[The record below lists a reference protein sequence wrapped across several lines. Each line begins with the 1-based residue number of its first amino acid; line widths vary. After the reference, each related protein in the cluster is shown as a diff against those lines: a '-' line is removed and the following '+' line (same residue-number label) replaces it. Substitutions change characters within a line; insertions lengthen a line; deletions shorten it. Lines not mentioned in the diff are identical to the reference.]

1 MAVLSVHNLGM
12 SFSERVLFSQVCFD
26 IEAQDKVGFIGVNGV
41 GKTTLFKILCGKTG
55 QTEGDFFTSKNL
67 KIGYMEQHA
76 CSNSEN
82 TVYNELLSVF
92 SHLIRL
98 EEEIDRLNLDLEMG
112 RNDENTILRHTEL
125 MDEFTA
131 KDGLVYKSRTASALT
146 GLGFKPEDFS
156 MPVKKLSGG
165 QRSKLSLAKL
175 LLSGSDIILLDEPTN
190 HLDINSVGWLE
201 GFIRDFKGA
210 AIIISHDRYFLDR
223 VTNKTMEL
231 EHEKLRMYKGNY
243 SEFIRKKEEA
253 KKAAENKYKKDMA
266 EIKRIEGI
274 IEQQKR
280 WNREKNIKTAES
292 KQKEIDR
299 IKENLVEP
307 DSQLDDIRFR
317 FEPKTESGNDVLMC
331 ENISKSFGEKLI
343 FRNVNMH
350 IRKGEKVF
358 VVGSNGCGKTTLFRI
373 ITGAV
378 EHDSGEIDFGSK
390 VETEYFDQMQENLN
404 MEKTAIDEIWDEYPR
419 MTQTQVRTSLG
430 AFLFKGDEVFKPINQ
445 MSGGERARVSLL
457 KLMLGGGNF
466 LLLDEPTNHLD
477 TTSREALEESLKS
490 YEGTMLIISH
500 DRYFINKLADRILE
514 LNVDGMTEYLGNYDY
529 YAEKK
534 AAVSDSSKAG
544 SADREVK
551 KSAGANDYK
560 MKKEL
565 QAQERKRKAMLKK
578 TEEEIE
584 TLETEMEE
592 TNKLLSDPSVTSDY
606 QRLIELSEK
615 LEEMKIKQEQLYEKW
630 EELSG

>member
-1 MAVLSVHNLGM
+1 MAVLSVHNLEM
-12 SFSERVLFSQVCFD
+12 SFSERVLFSQVSFD
-26 IEAQDKVGFIGVNGV
+26 IEASDKVGFIGVNGV
-41 GKTTLFKILCGKTG
+41 GKTTLFKILCGKMEQTG
-55 QTEGDFFTSKNL
+55 GDFFTSKNL

-92 SHLIRL
+92 PHLIRM

-112 RNDENTILRHTEL
+112 RSDEKTIMRQTEL
-125 MDEFTA
+125 MEQFTA
-131 KDGLVYKSRTASALT
+131 MDGLVYKSRTASALT
-146 GLGFKPEDFS
+146 GLGFKQEDFN

-201 GFIRDFKGA
+201 SFIRDFKGA
-210 AIIISHDRYFLDR
+210 AIIISHDRYFLDT

-231 EHEKLRMYKGNY
+231 EHEKLQMYKGNY
-243 SEFIRKKEEA
+243 TEFIRKKEEA

-299 IKENLVEP
+299 IKENLVVPESELENIKFKFQP
-307 DSQLDDIRFR
+307 N
-317 FEPKTESGNDVLMC
+317 TESGNDVLMC
-331 ENISKSFGEKLI
+331 EGVSKTFGEKKI
-343 FRNVNMH
+343 FENVNMH

-358 VVGSNGCGKTTLFRI
+358 IVGSNGCGKTTLFRI
-373 ITGAV
+373 IMGTVPA
-378 EHDSGEIDFGSK
+378 DRGEIDFGAK

-404 MEKTAIDEIWDEYPR
+404 MEKTAMDEIWDEYPK

-514 LNVDGMTEYLGNYDY
+514 LKPEGMTEYLGNYDY
-529 YAEKK
+529 YMEKRLEK
-534 AAVSDSSKAG
+534 SGQDNGKTQT
-544 SADREVK
+544 ETK
-551 KSAGANDYK
+551 KSAGAMDYK
-560 MKKEL
+560 MKKEM
-565 QAQERKRKAMLKK
+565 QAQERKRRSMLKK
-578 TEEEIE
+578 TEQEIE
-584 TLETEMEE
+584 ETELEMEKVNE
-592 TNKLLSDPSVTSDY
+592 QLADPQVTSDY
-606 QRLIELSEK
+606 QKLIELSGK
-615 LEEMKIKQEQLYEKW
+615 LEELKAKQEQLYEQW
-630 EELSG
+630 AELSD

>member
-1 MAVLSVHNLGM
+1 MAVLSVHNLEM
-12 SFSERVLFSQVCFD
+12 SFSERVLFSQVSFD
-26 IEAQDKVGFIGVNGV
+26 IEASDKVGFIGVNGV
-41 GKTTLFKILCGKTG
+41 GKTTLFKILCGKMEQTG
-55 QTEGDFFTSKNL
+55 GDFFTSKNL

-92 SHLIRL
+92 PHLIKM

-112 RNDENTILRHTEL
+112 RSDEKTIMRQTEL
-125 MDEFTA
+125 MEQFTA
-131 KDGLVYKSRTASALT
+131 MDGLVYKSRTASALT
-146 GLGFKPEDFS
+146 GLGFKQEDFN

-190 HLDINSVGWLE
+190 HLDINSVSWLE
-201 GFIRDFKGA
+201 SFIRDFKGA
-210 AIIISHDRYFLDR
+210 VIIISHDRYFLDT

-231 EHEKLRMYKGNY
+231 EHEKLQMYKGNY
-243 SEFIRKKEEA
+243 TEFIRKKEEA

-274 IEQQKR
+274 IEQQRR

-299 IKENLVEP
+299 IKENLVVPESELENIKFKFQP
-307 DSQLDDIRFR
+307 N
-317 FEPKTESGNDVLMC
+317 TESGNDVLMC
-331 ENISKSFGEKLI
+331 EGVSKTFGEKKI
-343 FRNVNMH
+343 FENVNMH

-358 VVGSNGCGKTTLFRI
+358 IVGSNGCGKTTLFRI
-373 ITGAV
+373 IMGTVPA
-378 EHDSGEIDFGSK
+378 DRGEIDFGAK

-404 MEKTAIDEIWDEYPR
+404 MEKTAMDEIWDEYPK

-430 AFLFKGDEVFKPINQ
+430 AFLFKDDEVFKPINQ

-514 LNVDGMTEYLGNYDY
+514 LKPEGMTEYLGNYDY
-529 YAEKK
+529 YMEKRLEK
-534 AAVSDSSKAG
+534 SG
-544 SADREVK
+544 QDRGKTQTETK
-551 KSAGANDYK
+551 KSAGAIDYK
-560 MKKEL
+560 MKKEM
-565 QAQERKRKAMLKK
+565 QAQERKRRSMLKK
-578 TEEEIE
+578 TEQEIE
-584 TLETEMEE
+584 ETELEMEKVNE
-592 TNKLLSDPSVTSDY
+592 QLADPQVTSDY
-606 QRLIELSEK
+606 QKLIELSGK
-615 LEEMKIKQEQLYEKW
+615 LEELKTKQEQLYEQW
-630 EELSG
+630 AELSD

>member
-1 MAVLSVHNLGM
+1 MAVLSVHNLEM
-12 SFSERVLFSQVCFD
+12 SFSERVLFSQVSFD
-26 IEAQDKVGFIGVNGV
+26 IESSDKVGFIGVNGV
-41 GKTTLFKILCGKTG
+41 GKTTLFKILCGKMEQTG
-55 QTEGDFFTSKNL
+55 GDFFTSKNL

-92 SHLIRL
+92 PHLIKM

-112 RNDENTILRHTEL
+112 RSDEKTIMRQTEL
-125 MDEFTA
+125 MEQFTA
-131 KDGLVYKSRTASALT
+131 MDGLVYKSRTASALT
-146 GLGFKPEDFS
+146 GLGFKQEDFN

-190 HLDINSVGWLE
+190 HLDINSVSWLE
-201 GFIRDFKGA
+201 SFIRDFKGA
-210 AIIISHDRYFLDR
+210 AIIISHDRYFLDT

-231 EHEKLRMYKGNY
+231 EHEKLQMYKGNY
-243 SEFIRKKEEA
+243 TEFIRKKEEA

-299 IKENLVEP
+299 IKENLVVPE
-307 DSQLDDIRFR
+307 SELENIRFK
-317 FEPKTESGNDVLMC
+317 FQPNKESGNDVLMC
-331 ENISKSFGEKLI
+331 EGVSKTFGEKKI
-343 FRNVNMH
+343 FENVNMH

-358 VVGSNGCGKTTLFRI
+358 IVGSNGCGKTTLFRI
-373 ITGAV
+373 IMGTVPA
-378 EHDSGEIDFGSK
+378 DRGEIDFGAK

-404 MEKTAIDEIWDEYPR
+404 MEKTAMDEIWDEYPK

-430 AFLFKGDEVFKPINQ
+430 AFLFKDDEVFKPINQ

-514 LNVDGMTEYLGNYDY
+514 LKPEGMTEYLGNYDY
-529 YAEKK
+529 YMEKRLEK
-534 AAVSDSSKAG
+534 SG
-544 SADREVK
+544 QDRGKTQTETK
-551 KSAGANDYK
+551 KSAGAIDYK
-560 MKKEL
+560 MKKEM
-565 QAQERKRKAMLKK
+565 QAQERKRRSMLKK
-578 TEEEIE
+578 TEQEIE
-584 TLETEMEE
+584 ETELEMEKVNE
-592 TNKLLSDPSVTSDY
+592 QLADPQVTSDY
-606 QRLIELSEK
+606 QKLIELSGK
-615 LEEMKIKQEQLYEKW
+615 LEELKTKQEQLYEQW
-630 EELSG
+630 AELSD

>member
-1 MAVLSVHNLGM
+1 MAVLSVHNLEM
-12 SFSERVLFSQVCFD
+12 SFSERVLFSQVSFD
-26 IEAQDKVGFIGVNGV
+26 IEASDKVGFIGVNGV
-41 GKTTLFKILCGKTG
+41 GKTTLFKILCGKMEQTG
-55 QTEGDFFTSKNL
+55 GDFFTSKNL

-92 SHLIRL
+92 PHLIKM

-112 RNDENTILRHTEL
+112 RSDEKTIMRQTEL
-125 MDEFTA
+125 MEQFTA
-131 KDGLVYKSRTASALT
+131 MDGLVYKSRTASALT
-146 GLGFKPEDFS
+146 GLGFKQEDFN

-190 HLDINSVGWLE
+190 HLDINSVSWLE
-201 GFIRDFKGA
+201 SFIRDFKGA
-210 AIIISHDRYFLDR
+210 VIIISHDRYFLDT

-231 EHEKLRMYKGNY
+231 EHEKLQMYKGNY
-243 SEFIRKKEEA
+243 TEFIRKKEEA

-274 IEQQKR
+274 IEQQRR

-299 IKENLVEP
+299 IKENLVVPESELENIKFKFQP
-307 DSQLDDIRFR
+307 N
-317 FEPKTESGNDVLMC
+317 KESGNDVLMC
-331 ENISKSFGEKLI
+331 EGVSKTFGEKKI
-343 FRNVNMH
+343 FENVNMH

-358 VVGSNGCGKTTLFRI
+358 IVGSNGCGKTTLFRI
-373 ITGAV
+373 IMGTVPA
-378 EHDSGEIDFGSK
+378 DRGEIDFGAK

-404 MEKTAIDEIWDEYPR
+404 MEKTAMDEIWDEYPK

-430 AFLFKGDEVFKPINQ
+430 AFLFKDDEVFKPINQ

-514 LNVDGMTEYLGNYDY
+514 LKPEGMTEYLGNYDY
-529 YAEKK
+529 YMEKRLEK
-534 AAVSDSSKAG
+534 SG
-544 SADREVK
+544 QDRGKTQTETK
-551 KSAGANDYK
+551 KSAGAIDYK
-560 MKKEL
+560 MKKEM
-565 QAQERKRKAMLKK
+565 QAQERKRRSMLKK
-578 TEEEIE
+578 TEQEIE
-584 TLETEMEE
+584 ETELEMEKVNE
-592 TNKLLSDPSVTSDY
+592 QLADPQVTSDY
-606 QRLIELSEK
+606 QKLIELSGK
-615 LEEMKIKQEQLYEKW
+615 LEELKTKQEQLYEQW
-630 EELSG
+630 AELSD

>member
-1 MAVLSVHNLGM
+1 MAVLSVHNLEM
-12 SFSERVLFSQVCFD
+12 SFSERVLFSQVSFD
-26 IEAQDKVGFIGVNGV
+26 IEASDKVGFIGVNGV
-41 GKTTLFKILCGKTG
+41 GKTTLFKILCGKMEQTG
-55 QTEGDFFTSKNL
+55 GDFFTSKNL

-92 SHLIRL
+92 PHLIKM

-112 RNDENTILRHTEL
+112 RSDEKTIMRQTEL
-125 MDEFTA
+125 MEQFTA
-131 KDGLVYKSRTASALT
+131 MDGLVYKSRTASALT
-146 GLGFKPEDFS
+146 GLGFKQEDFN

-190 HLDINSVGWLE
+190 HLDINSVSWLE
-201 GFIRDFKGA
+201 SFIRDFKGA
-210 AIIISHDRYFLDR
+210 VIIISHDRYFLDT

-231 EHEKLRMYKGNY
+231 EHEKLQMYKGNY
-243 SEFIRKKEEA
+243 TEFIRKKEEA

-274 IEQQKR
+274 IEQQRR

-299 IKENLVEP
+299 IKENLVVPESELENIKFKFQP
-307 DSQLDDIRFR
+307 N
-317 FEPKTESGNDVLMC
+317 KESGNDVLMC
-331 ENISKSFGEKLI
+331 EGVSKTFGEKKI
-343 FRNVNMH
+343 FENVNMH

-358 VVGSNGCGKTTLFRI
+358 IVGSNGCGKTTLFRI
-373 ITGAV
+373 IMGTVPA
-378 EHDSGEIDFGSK
+378 DRGEIDFGAK

-404 MEKTAIDEIWDEYPR
+404 MEKTAMDEIWDEYPK

-514 LNVDGMTEYLGNYDY
+514 LKPEGMTEYLGNYDY
-529 YAEKK
+529 YMEKRLEK
-534 AAVSDSSKAG
+534 SG
-544 SADREVK
+544 QDRGKTQTETK
-551 KSAGANDYK
+551 KSAGAIDYK
-560 MKKEL
+560 MKKEM
-565 QAQERKRKAMLKK
+565 QAQERKRRSMLKK
-578 TEEEIE
+578 TEQEIE
-584 TLETEMEE
+584 ETELEMEKVNE
-592 TNKLLSDPSVTSDY
+592 QLADPQVTSDY
-606 QRLIELSEK
+606 QKLIELSGK
-615 LEEMKIKQEQLYEKW
+615 LEELKTKQEQLYEQW
-630 EELSG
+630 AELSD

>member
-1 MAVLSVHNLGM
+1 MAVLSVHNLEM
-12 SFSERVLFSQVCFD
+12 SFSERVLFSQVSFD
-26 IEAQDKVGFIGVNGV
+26 IESSDKVGFIGVNGV
-41 GKTTLFKILCGKTG
+41 GKTTLFKILCGKMEQTG
-55 QTEGDFFTSKNL
+55 GDFFTSKNL

-92 SHLIRL
+92 PHLIKM

-112 RNDENTILRHTEL
+112 RSDEKTIMRQTEL
-125 MDEFTA
+125 MEQFTA
-131 KDGLVYKSRTASALT
+131 MDGLVYKSRTASALT
-146 GLGFKPEDFS
+146 GLGFKQEDFN

-190 HLDINSVGWLE
+190 HLDINSVSWLE
-201 GFIRDFKGA
+201 SFIRDFKGA
-210 AIIISHDRYFLDR
+210 VIIISHDRYFLDT

-231 EHEKLRMYKGNY
+231 EHEKLQMYKGNY
-243 SEFIRKKEEA
+243 TEFIRKKEEA

-274 IEQQKR
+274 IEQQRR

-299 IKENLVEP
+299 IKENLVVPESELENIKFKFQP
-307 DSQLDDIRFR
+307 N
-317 FEPKTESGNDVLMC
+317 TESGNDVLMC
-331 ENISKSFGEKLI
+331 EGVSKTFGEKKI
-343 FRNVNMH
+343 FENVNMH

-358 VVGSNGCGKTTLFRI
+358 IVGSNGCGKTTLFRI
-373 ITGAV
+373 IMGTVPA
-378 EHDSGEIDFGSK
+378 DRGEIDFGAK

-404 MEKTAIDEIWDEYPR
+404 MEKTAMDEIWDEYPK

-430 AFLFKGDEVFKPINQ
+430 AFLFKDDEVFKPINQ

-514 LNVDGMTEYLGNYDY
+514 LKPEGMTEYLGNYDY
-529 YAEKK
+529 YMEKRLEK
-534 AAVSDSSKAG
+534 SG
-544 SADREVK
+544 QDRGKTQTETK
-551 KSAGANDYK
+551 KSAGAIDYK
-560 MKKEL
+560 MKKEM
-565 QAQERKRKAMLKK
+565 QAQERKRRSMLKK
-578 TEEEIE
+578 TEQEIE
-584 TLETEMEE
+584 ETELEMEKVNE
-592 TNKLLSDPSVTSDY
+592 QLADTQVTSDY
-606 QRLIELSEK
+606 QKLIELSGK
-615 LEEMKIKQEQLYEKW
+615 LEELKTKQEQLYEQW
-630 EELSG
+630 AELSD

>member
-1 MAVLSVHNLGM
+1 MAVLSVHNLEM
-12 SFSERVLFSQVCFD
+12 SFSERVLFSRVSFD
-26 IEAQDKVGFIGVNGV
+26 IESSDKVGFIGVNGV
-41 GKTTLFKILCGKTG
+41 GKTTLFKILCGKIEQTG
-55 QTEGDFFTSKNL
+55 GDFFTSKNL

-92 SHLIRL
+92 PHLIKM

-112 RNDENTILRHTEL
+112 RSDEKTIMRQTEL
-125 MDEFTA
+125 MEQFTA
-131 KDGLVYKSRTASALT
+131 MDGLVYKSRTASALT
-146 GLGFKPEDFS
+146 GLGFKQEDFN

-190 HLDINSVGWLE
+190 HLDINSVSWLE
-201 GFIRDFKGA
+201 SFIRDFKGA
-210 AIIISHDRYFLDR
+210 AIIISHDRYFLDT

-231 EHEKLRMYKGNY
+231 EHEKLQMYKGNY
-243 SEFIRKKEEA
+243 TEFIRKKEEA

-274 IEQQKR
+274 IEQQRR

-299 IKENLVEP
+299 IKENLVVPESELENIKFKFQP
-307 DSQLDDIRFR
+307 N
-317 FEPKTESGNDVLMC
+317 TESGNDVLMC
-331 ENISKSFGEKLI
+331 EGVSKTFGEKKI
-343 FRNVNMH
+343 FENVNMH

-358 VVGSNGCGKTTLFRI
+358 IVGSNGCGKTTLFRI
-373 ITGAV
+373 IMGTVPA
-378 EHDSGEIDFGSK
+378 DRGEIDFGAK

-404 MEKTAIDEIWDEYPR
+404 MEKTAMDEIWDEYPK

-514 LNVDGMTEYLGNYDY
+514 LKPEGMTEYLGNYDY
-529 YAEKK
+529 YMEKRLEK
-534 AAVSDSSKAG
+534 SGQDSGKTQT
-544 SADREVK
+544 ETK
-551 KSAGANDYK
+551 KSAGAIDYK
-560 MKKEL
+560 MKKEM
-565 QAQERKRKAMLKK
+565 QAQERKRRSMLKK
-578 TEEEIE
+578 TEQEIE
-584 TLETEMEE
+584 ETELEMEKVNE
-592 TNKLLSDPSVTSDY
+592 QLADPQVTSDY
-606 QRLIELSEK
+606 QKLIELSGK
-615 LEEMKIKQEQLYEKW
+615 LEELKTKQEQLYEQW
-630 EELSG
+630 AELSD

>member
-1 MAVLSVHNLGM
+1 MAVLSVHNLEM
-12 SFSERVLFSQVCFD
+12 SFSERVLFSQVSFD
-26 IEAQDKVGFIGVNGV
+26 IEASDKVGFIGVNGV
-41 GKTTLFKILCGKTG
+41 GKTTLFKILCGKMEQTG
-55 QTEGDFFTSKNL
+55 GDFFTSKNL

-92 SHLIRL
+92 PHLIKM

-112 RNDENTILRHTEL
+112 RSDEKTIMRQTEL
-125 MDEFTA
+125 MEQFTA
-131 KDGLVYKSRTASALT
+131 MDGLVYKSRTASALT
-146 GLGFKPEDFS
+146 GLGFKQEDFD

-190 HLDINSVGWLE
+190 HLDINSVSWLE
-201 GFIRDFKGA
+201 SFIRDFKGA
-210 AIIISHDRYFLDR
+210 AIIISHDRYFLDT

-231 EHEKLRMYKGNY
+231 EHEKLQMYKGNY
-243 SEFIRKKEEA
+243 TEFIRKKEEA

-274 IEQQKR
+274 IEQQRR

-299 IKENLVEP
+299 IKENLVVPESELENIKFKFQP
-307 DSQLDDIRFR
+307 N
-317 FEPKTESGNDVLMC
+317 TESGNDVLMC
-331 ENISKSFGEKLI
+331 EEVSKTFGEKKI
-343 FRNVNMH
+343 FENVNMH

-358 VVGSNGCGKTTLFRI
+358 IVGSNGCGKTTLFRI
-373 ITGAV
+373 IMGTVPA
-378 EHDSGEIDFGSK
+378 DRGEIDFGAK

-404 MEKTAIDEIWDEYPR
+404 MEKTAMDEIWDEYPK

-514 LNVDGMTEYLGNYDY
+514 LKPEGMTEYLGNYDY
-529 YAEKK
+529 YMEKRLEK
-534 AAVSDSSKAG
+534 SGQVRGKTQT
-544 SADREVK
+544 ETK
-551 KSAGANDYK
+551 KSAGAIDYK
-560 MKKEL
+560 MKKEM
-565 QAQERKRKAMLKK
+565 QAQERKRRSMLKK
-578 TEEEIE
+578 TEQEIE
-584 TLETEMEE
+584 ETELEMEKVNE
-592 TNKLLSDPSVTSDY
+592 QLADPQVTSDY
-606 QRLIELSEK
+606 QKLIELSGK
-615 LEEMKIKQEQLYEKW
+615 LEELKTKQEQLYEQW
-630 EELSG
+630 AELSD

>member
-1 MAVLSVHNLGM
+1 MAVLSVHNLEM
-12 SFSERVLFSQVCFD
+12 SFSERVLFSNVSFD
-26 IEAQDKVGFIGVNGV
+26 IEASDKVGFIGVNGV
-41 GKTTLFKILCGKTG
+41 GKTTLFKILCGKMEQTG
-55 QTEGDFFTSKNL
+55 GDFFTSKNL

-92 SHLIRL
+92 PHLIKM

-112 RNDENTILRHTEL
+112 RSDEKTIMRQTEL
-125 MDEFTA
+125 MEQFTA
-131 KDGLVYKSRTASALT
+131 MDGLVYKSRTASALT
-146 GLGFKPEDFS
+146 GLGFKQEDFN

-190 HLDINSVGWLE
+190 HLDINSVSWLE
-201 GFIRDFKGA
+201 SFIRDFKGA
-210 AIIISHDRYFLDR
+210 AIIISHDRYFLDT

-231 EHEKLRMYKGNY
+231 EHEKLQMYKGNY
-243 SEFIRKKEEA
+243 TEFIRKKEEA
-253 KKAAENKYKKDMA
+253 KKATENKYKKDMA

-299 IKENLVEP
+299 IKENIVVPESELENIKFKFQP
-307 DSQLDDIRFR
+307 N
-317 FEPKTESGNDVLMC
+317 TESGNDVLMC
-331 ENISKSFGEKLI
+331 EGVSKTFGEKKI
-343 FRNVNMH
+343 FENVNMH

-358 VVGSNGCGKTTLFRI
+358 IVGSNGCGKTTLFRI
-373 ITGAV
+373 IMGTVPA
-378 EHDSGEIDFGSK
+378 DRGEIDFGAK

-404 MEKTAIDEIWDEYPR
+404 MEKTAMDEIWDEYPK

-514 LNVDGMTEYLGNYDY
+514 LKPEGMTEYLGNYDY
-529 YAEKK
+529 YMEKRLEK
-534 AAVSDSSKAG
+534 SGQDSGKTQT
-544 SADREVK
+544 ETK
-551 KSAGANDYK
+551 KSAGAVDYK
-560 MKKEL
+560 MKKEM
-565 QAQERKRKAMLKK
+565 QAQERKRRSMLKK
-578 TEEEIE
+578 TEQEIE
-584 TLETEMEE
+584 ETELEMEKV
-592 TNKLLSDPSVTSDY
+592 NKQLADPQVTSDY
-606 QRLIELSEK
+606 QKLIELSGK
-615 LEEMKIKQEQLYEKW
+615 LEELKTKQEQLYEQW
-630 EELSG
+630 AELGD

>member
-1 MAVLSVHNLGM
+1 MAVLSVHNLEM
-12 SFSERVLFSQVCFD
+12 SFSERVLFSQVSFD
-26 IEAQDKVGFIGVNGV
+26 IEASDKVGFIGVNGV
-41 GKTTLFKILCGKTG
+41 GKTTLFKILCGKIEQTG
-55 QTEGDFFTSKNL
+55 GDFFTSKNL

-92 SHLIRL
+92 PHLIKM

-112 RNDENTILRHTEL
+112 RSDEKTIMRQTEL
-125 MDEFTA
+125 MEQFTA
-131 KDGLVYKSRTASALT
+131 MDGLVYKSRTASALT
-146 GLGFKPEDFS
+146 GLGFKQEDFD

-190 HLDINSVGWLE
+190 HLDINSVSWLE
-201 GFIRDFKGA
+201 SFIRDFKGA
-210 AIIISHDRYFLDR
+210 AIIISHDRYFLDT

-231 EHEKLRMYKGNY
+231 EHEKLQMYKGNY
-243 SEFIRKKEEA
+243 TEFIRKKEEA

-274 IEQQKR
+274 IEQQRR

-299 IKENLVEP
+299 IKENLVAPESELENIKFKFQP
-307 DSQLDDIRFR
+307 N
-317 FEPKTESGNDVLMC
+317 TESGNDVLMC
-331 ENISKSFGEKLI
+331 EGVSKTFGEKKI
-343 FRNVNMH
+343 FENVNMH

-358 VVGSNGCGKTTLFRI
+358 IVGSNGCGKTTLFRI
-373 ITGAV
+373 IMGTVPA
-378 EHDSGEIDFGSK
+378 DRGEIDFGAK

-404 MEKTAIDEIWDEYPR
+404 MEKTAMDEIWDEYPK

-514 LNVDGMTEYLGNYDY
+514 LKPEGMTEYLGNYDY
-529 YAEKK
+529 YMEKRLEK
-534 AAVSDSSKAG
+534 SG
-544 SADREVK
+544 QDRGKTQTETK
-551 KSAGANDYK
+551 KSAGAIDYK
-560 MKKEL
+560 MKKEM
-565 QAQERKRKAMLKK
+565 QAQERKRRSILKK
-578 TEEEIE
+578 TEQEIE
-584 TLETEMEE
+584 ETELEMEKVNE
-592 TNKLLSDPSVTSDY
+592 QLADPQVTSDY
-606 QRLIELSEK
+606 QKLIELSGK
-615 LEEMKIKQEQLYEKW
+615 LEELKTKQEQLYEQW
-630 EELSG
+630 AELSD

>member
-1 MAVLSVHNLGM
+1 MAVLSVHNLEM
-12 SFSERVLFSQVCFD
+12 SFSERVLFSQVSFD
-26 IEAQDKVGFIGVNGV
+26 IEASDKVGFIGVNGV
-41 GKTTLFKILCGKTG
+41 GKTTLFKILCGKMEQTG
-55 QTEGDFFTSKNL
+55 GDFFTSKNL

-92 SHLIRL
+92 PHLIRM

-112 RNDENTILRHTEL
+112 RSDEKTIMRHTEL
-125 MDEFTA
+125 SEQFAAM
-131 KDGLVYKSRTASALT
+131 DGLVYKSRTASALT
-146 GLGFKPEDFS
+146 GLGFKQEDFN

-201 GFIRDFKGA
+201 SFIRDFKGA
-210 AIIISHDRYFLDR
+210 AIIISHDRYFLDT

-231 EHEKLRMYKGNY
+231 EHEKLQMYKGNY
-243 SEFIRKKEEA
+243 TEFIRKKEEE

-299 IKENLVEP
+299 IKENLVVPESELENIKFKFQP
-307 DSQLDDIRFR
+307 N
-317 FEPKTESGNDVLMC
+317 TESGNDVLMC
-331 ENISKSFGEKLI
+331 EGVSKTFGEKKI
-343 FRNVNMH
+343 FENVNMH

-358 VVGSNGCGKTTLFRI
+358 IVGSNGCGKTTLFRI
-373 ITGAV
+373 IMGTVPA
-378 EHDSGEIDFGSK
+378 DRGEIDFGAK

-404 MEKTAIDEIWDEYPR
+404 MEKTAMDEIWDEYPK

-514 LNVDGMTEYLGNYDY
+514 LKPEGMTEYLGNYDY
-529 YAEKK
+529 YMEKRLEK
-534 AAVSDSSKAG
+534 SGQDSGKTHT
-544 SADREVK
+544 ETK
-551 KSAGANDYK
+551 KSAGAIDYK
-560 MKKEL
+560 MKKEM
-565 QAQERKRKAMLKK
+565 QAQERKRRSMLKK
-578 TEEEIE
+578 TEQEIE
-584 TLETEMEE
+584 ETELEMEKVNE
-592 TNKLLSDPSVTSDY
+592 QLADPQVTSDY
-606 QRLIELSEK
+606 QKLIELSGK
-615 LEEMKIKQEQLYEKW
+615 LEELKAKQEQLYEQW
-630 EELSG
+630 AELSD

>member
-1 MAVLSVHNLGM
+1 MAVLSVHNLEM
-12 SFSERVLFSQVCFD
+12 SFSERVLFSQVSFD
-26 IEAQDKVGFIGVNGV
+26 IEASDKVGFIGVNGV
-41 GKTTLFKILCGKTG
+41 GKTTLFKILCGKMEQTG
-55 QTEGDFFTSKNL
+55 GDFFTSKNL

-92 SHLIRL
+92 PHLIKM

-112 RNDENTILRHTEL
+112 RSDEKTIMRHTEL
-125 MDEFTA
+125 SEQFAAM
-131 KDGLVYKSRTASALT
+131 DGLVYKSRTASALT
-146 GLGFKPEDFS
+146 GLGFKQEDFN

-201 GFIRDFKGA
+201 SFIRDFKGA
-210 AIIISHDRYFLDR
+210 AIIISHDRYFLDT

-231 EHEKLRMYKGNY
+231 EHEKLQMYKGNY
-243 SEFIRKKEEA
+243 TEFIRKKEEA

-266 EIKRIEGI
+266 EIKKIEGI

-299 IKENLVEP
+299 IKENLVVPESELENIKFKFQP
-307 DSQLDDIRFR
+307 N
-317 FEPKTESGNDVLMC
+317 TESGNDVLMC
-331 ENISKSFGEKLI
+331 EGVSKTFGEKKI
-343 FRNVNMH
+343 FENVNMH

-358 VVGSNGCGKTTLFRI
+358 IVGSNGCGKTTLFRI
-373 ITGAV
+373 IMGTVPA
-378 EHDSGEIDFGSK
+378 DRGEIDFGAK

-404 MEKTAIDEIWDEYPR
+404 MEKTAMDEIWDEYPK

-514 LNVDGMTEYLGNYDY
+514 LKPEGMTEYLGNYDY
-529 YAEKK
+529 YMEKRLEK
-534 AAVSDSSKAG
+534 SGQDSGKTHT
-544 SADREVK
+544 ETK
-551 KSAGANDYK
+551 KSAGAIDYK
-560 MKKEL
+560 MKKEM
-565 QAQERKRKAMLKK
+565 QAQERKRRSMLKK
-578 TEEEIE
+578 TEQEIE
-584 TLETEMEE
+584 ETELEMEKVNE
-592 TNKLLSDPSVTSDY
+592 QLADPQVTSDY
-606 QRLIELSEK
+606 QKLIELSGK
-615 LEEMKIKQEQLYEKW
+615 LEELKAKQEQLYEQW
-630 EELSG
+630 AELSD

>member
-1 MAVLSVHNLGM
+1 MAVLSVHNLEM
-12 SFSERVLFSQVCFD
+12 SFSERVLFSQVSFD
-26 IEAQDKVGFIGVNGV
+26 IEASDKVGFIGVNGV
-41 GKTTLFKILCGKTG
+41 GKTTLFKILCGKMEQTG
-55 QTEGDFFTSKNL
+55 GDFFTSKNL

-92 SHLIRL
+92 PHLIRM

-112 RNDENTILRHTEL
+112 RSDEKTIMRHTEL
-125 MDEFTA
+125 SEQFAAM
-131 KDGLVYKSRTASALT
+131 DGLVYKSRTASALT
-146 GLGFKPEDFS
+146 GLGFKQEDFN

-201 GFIRDFKGA
+201 SFIRDFKGA
-210 AIIISHDRYFLDR
+210 AIIISHDRYFLDT

-231 EHEKLRMYKGNY
+231 EHEKLQMYKGNY
-243 SEFIRKKEEA
+243 TEFIRKKEEA

-299 IKENLVEP
+299 IKENLVVPESELENIKFKFQP
-307 DSQLDDIRFR
+307 N
-317 FEPKTESGNDVLMC
+317 TESGNDVLMC
-331 ENISKSFGEKLI
+331 EGVSKTFGEKKI
-343 FRNVNMH
+343 FENVNMH

-358 VVGSNGCGKTTLFRI
+358 IVGSNGCGKTTLFRI
-373 ITGAV
+373 IMGTVPA
-378 EHDSGEIDFGSK
+378 DRGEIDFGAK

-404 MEKTAIDEIWDEYPR
+404 MEKTAMDEIWDEYPK

-514 LNVDGMTEYLGNYDY
+514 LKPEGMTEYLGNYDY
-529 YAEKK
+529 YMEKRLEK
-534 AAVSDSSKAG
+534 SGQDSGKTHT
-544 SADREVK
+544 ETK
-551 KSAGANDYK
+551 KSTGAIDYK
-560 MKKEL
+560 MKKEM
-565 QAQERKRKAMLKK
+565 QAQERKRRSMLKK
-578 TEEEIE
+578 TEQEIE
-584 TLETEMEE
+584 ETELEMEKVNE
-592 TNKLLSDPSVTSDY
+592 QLADPQVTSDY
-606 QRLIELSEK
+606 QKLIELSGK
-615 LEEMKIKQEQLYEKW
+615 LEELKAKQEQLYEQW
-630 EELSG
+630 TELSD

>member
-1 MAVLSVHNLGM
+1 MAVLSVHNLEM
-12 SFSERVLFSQVCFD
+12 SFSERVLFSQVSFD
-26 IEAQDKVGFIGVNGV
+26 IESSDKVGFIGVNGV
-41 GKTTLFKILCGKTG
+41 GKTTLFKILCGKMEQTG
-55 QTEGDFFTSKNL
+55 GDFFTSKNL

-92 SHLIRL
+92 PHLIKM

-112 RNDENTILRHTEL
+112 RSDEKTIMRQTEL
-125 MDEFTA
+125 MEQFTA
-131 KDGLVYKSRTASALT
+131 MDGLVYKSRTASALT
-146 GLGFKPEDFS
+146 GLGFKQEDFN

-190 HLDINSVGWLE
+190 HLDINSVSWLE
-201 GFIRDFKGA
+201 SFIRDFKGA
-210 AIIISHDRYFLDR
+210 VIIISHDRYFLDT

-231 EHEKLRMYKGNY
+231 EHEKLQMYKGNY
-243 SEFIRKKEEA
+243 TEFIRKKEEA

-299 IKENLVEP
+299 IKENLVVPESELENIKFKFQP
-307 DSQLDDIRFR
+307 N
-317 FEPKTESGNDVLMC
+317 TESGNDVLMC
-331 ENISKSFGEKLI
+331 EGVSKTFGEKKI
-343 FRNVNMH
+343 FENVNMH

-358 VVGSNGCGKTTLFRI
+358 IVGSNGCGKTTLFRI
-373 ITGAV
+373 IMGTVPA
-378 EHDSGEIDFGSK
+378 DRGEIDFGAK

-404 MEKTAIDEIWDEYPR
+404 MEKTAMDEIWDEYPK

-430 AFLFKGDEVFKPINQ
+430 AFLFKDDEVFKPINQ

-514 LNVDGMTEYLGNYDY
+514 LKPEGMTEYLGNYDY
-529 YAEKK
+529 YMEKRLEK
-534 AAVSDSSKAG
+534 SG
-544 SADREVK
+544 QDRGKTQTETK
-551 KSAGANDYK
+551 KSAGAIDYK
-560 MKKEL
+560 MKKEM
-565 QAQERKRKAMLKK
+565 QAQERKRRSMLKK
-578 TEEEIE
+578 TEQEIE
-584 TLETEMEE
+584 ETELEMEKVNE
-592 TNKLLSDPSVTSDY
+592 RLADPQVTSDY
-606 QRLIELSEK
+606 QKLIELSGK
-615 LEEMKIKQEQLYEKW
+615 LEELKTKQEQLYEQW
-630 EELSG
+630 AELSD

>member
-1 MAVLSVHNLGM
+1 MAVLSVHNLEM
-12 SFSERVLFSQVCFD
+12 SFSERVLFSRVSFD
-26 IEAQDKVGFIGVNGV
+26 IESSDKVGFIGVNGV
-41 GKTTLFKILCGKTG
+41 GKTTLFKILCGKIEQTG
-55 QTEGDFFTSKNL
+55 GDFFTSKNL

-92 SHLIRL
+92 PHLIKM

-112 RNDENTILRHTEL
+112 RSDEKTIMRQTEL
-125 MDEFTA
+125 MEQFTA
-131 KDGLVYKSRTASALT
+131 MDGLVYKSRTASALT
-146 GLGFKPEDFS
+146 GLGFKQEDFN

-190 HLDINSVGWLE
+190 HLDINSVSWLE
-201 GFIRDFKGA
+201 SFIRDFKGA
-210 AIIISHDRYFLDR
+210 AIIISHDRYFLDT

-231 EHEKLRMYKGNY
+231 EHEKLQMYNGNY
-243 SEFIRKKEEA
+243 TEFIRKKEEA

-274 IEQQKR
+274 IEQQRR

-299 IKENLVEP
+299 IKENLVVPESELENIKFKFQP
-307 DSQLDDIRFR
+307 N
-317 FEPKTESGNDVLMC
+317 TESGNDVLMC
-331 ENISKSFGEKLI
+331 EEVSKTFGEKKI
-343 FRNVNMH
+343 FENVNMH

-358 VVGSNGCGKTTLFRI
+358 IVGSNGCGKTTLFRI
-373 ITGAV
+373 IMGTVPA
-378 EHDSGEIDFGSK
+378 DRGEIDFGAK

-404 MEKTAIDEIWDEYPR
+404 MEKTAMDEIWDEYPK

-514 LNVDGMTEYLGNYDY
+514 LKPEGMTEYLGNYDY
-529 YAEKK
+529 YMEKRLEK
-534 AAVSDSSKAG
+534 SGQDSGKTQT
-544 SADREVK
+544 ETK
-551 KSAGANDYK
+551 KSAGAIDYK
-560 MKKEL
+560 MKKEM
-565 QAQERKRKAMLKK
+565 QAQERKRRSMLKK
-578 TEEEIE
+578 TEQEIE
-584 TLETEMEE
+584 ETELEMEKVNE
-592 TNKLLSDPSVTSDY
+592 QLADPQVTSDY
-606 QRLIELSEK
+606 QKLIELSGK
-615 LEEMKIKQEQLYEKW
+615 LEELKTKQEQLYEQW
-630 EELSG
+630 AELSD

>member
-1 MAVLSVHNLGM
+1 MAVLSVHNLEM
-12 SFSERVLFSQVCFD
+12 SFSERVLFSQVSFD
-26 IEAQDKVGFIGVNGV
+26 IEASDKVGFIGVNGV
-41 GKTTLFKILCGKTG
+41 GKTTLFKILCGKTE
-55 QTEGDFFTSKNL
+55 QTGGDFFTSKNL

-82 TVYNELLSVF
+82 TVYEELLSVF
-92 SHLIRL
+92 PHLIKM

-112 RNDENTILRHTEL
+112 RSDDKTIMRQTEL
-125 MDEFTA
+125 MEQFTA
-131 KDGLVYKSRTASALT
+131 MDGLVYKSRTASALT
-146 GLGFKPEDFS
+146 GLGFKQEDFS

-190 HLDINSVGWLE
+190 HLDINSVSWLE
-201 GFIRDFKGA
+201 SFIRDFKGA
-210 AIIISHDRYFLDR
+210 AIIISHDRYFLDT

-231 EHEKLRMYKGNY
+231 EHEKLQIYKGNY
-243 SEFIRKKEEA
+243 TEFIRKKEEA
-253 KKAAENKYKKDMA
+253 KKAEENKYKKDMA

-299 IKENLVEP
+299 IKENLVVPE
-307 DSQLDDIRFR
+307 SELENIKFR

-331 ENISKSFGEKLI
+331 SDVAKSFGEKNI
-343 FRNVNMH
+343 FENVSMH

-358 VVGSNGCGKTTLFRI
+358 IVGSNGCGKTTLFRI
-373 ITGAV
+373 IMGTVPA
-378 EHDSGEIDFGSK
+378 DKGEIEFGTK

-404 MEKTAIDEIWDEYPR
+404 MEKTAIDEIWDEYPK
-419 MTQTQVRTSLG
+419 MTQTRIRTALG

-490 YEGTMLIISH
+490 YSGTMLIISH

-514 LNVDGMTEYLGNYDY
+514 LSPVGMKEYLGNYDY
-529 YAEKK
+529 YMEKRNEAFSEQQYSQAK
-534 AAVSDSSKAG
+534 
-544 SADREVK
+544 ENK
-551 KSAGANDYK
+551 KSAAAVDYK
-560 MKKEL
+560 MKKEM
-565 QAQERKRKAMLKK
+565 QAQERKRRSMLKK
-578 TEEEIE
+578 TEQEIE
-584 TLETEMEE
+584 ITELEMEE
-592 TNKLLSDPSVTSDY
+592 VNALLSDPLVTSDY
-606 QRLIELSEK
+606 QKLIELSSK
-615 LEEMKIKQEQLYEKW
+615 LDELKAKQEQLYEQW
-630 EELSG
+630 AELSD

>member
-1 MAVLSVHNLGM
+1 MAVLSVHNLEM
-12 SFSERVLFSQVCFD
+12 SFSERVLFSRVSFD
-26 IEAQDKVGFIGVNGV
+26 IESSDKVGFIGVNGV
-41 GKTTLFKILCGKTG
+41 GKTTLFKILCGKIEQTG
-55 QTEGDFFTSKNL
+55 GDFFTSKNL

-92 SHLIRL
+92 PHLIKM

-112 RNDENTILRHTEL
+112 RSDEKTIMRQTEL
-125 MDEFTA
+125 MEQFTA
-131 KDGLVYKSRTASALT
+131 MDGLVYKSRTASALT
-146 GLGFKPEDFS
+146 GLGFKQEDFN

-190 HLDINSVGWLE
+190 HLDINSVSWLE
-201 GFIRDFKGA
+201 SFIRDFKGA
-210 AIIISHDRYFLDR
+210 AIIISHDRYFLDT

-231 EHEKLRMYKGNY
+231 EHEKLQMYNGNY
-243 SEFIRKKEEA
+243 TEFIRKKEEA

-274 IEQQKR
+274 IEQQRR

-299 IKENLVEP
+299 IKENLVVPESELENIKFKFQP
-307 DSQLDDIRFR
+307 N
-317 FEPKTESGNDVLMC
+317 TESGNDVLMC
-331 ENISKSFGEKLI
+331 EEVSKTFGEKKI
-343 FRNVNMH
+343 FENVNMH

-358 VVGSNGCGKTTLFRI
+358 IVGSNGCGKTTLFRI
-373 ITGAV
+373 IMGTVPA
-378 EHDSGEIDFGSK
+378 DRGEIDFGAK

-404 MEKTAIDEIWDEYPR
+404 MEKTAMDEIWDEYPK

-430 AFLFKGDEVFKPINQ
+430 AFLFKDDEVFKPINQ

-514 LNVDGMTEYLGNYDY
+514 LKPEGMTEYLGNYDY
-529 YAEKK
+529 YMEKRLEK
-534 AAVSDSSKAG
+534 SG
-544 SADREVK
+544 QDRGKTQTETK
-551 KSAGANDYK
+551 KSAGAIDYK
-560 MKKEL
+560 MKKEM
-565 QAQERKRKAMLKK
+565 QAQERKRRSMLKK
-578 TEEEIE
+578 TEQEIE
-584 TLETEMEE
+584 ETELEMEKVNE
-592 TNKLLSDPSVTSDY
+592 QLADPQVTSDY
-606 QRLIELSEK
+606 QKLIELSGK
-615 LEEMKIKQEQLYEKW
+615 LEELKTKQEQLYEQW
-630 EELSG
+630 AELSD

>member
-1 MAVLSVHNLGM
+1 MAVLSVHNLEM
-12 SFSERVLFSQVCFD
+12 SFSERVLFSQVSFD
-26 IEAQDKVGFIGVNGV
+26 IEASDKVGFIGVNGV
-41 GKTTLFKILCGKTG
+41 GKTTLFKILCGKIEQTG
-55 QTEGDFFTSKNL
+55 GDFFTSKNL

-92 SHLIRL
+92 PHLIKM

-112 RNDENTILRHTEL
+112 RSDEKTIVRQTEL
-125 MDEFTA
+125 MEQFTA
-131 KDGLVYKSRTASALT
+131 MDGLVYKSRTASALT
-146 GLGFKPEDFS
+146 GLGFKQEDFN

-190 HLDINSVGWLE
+190 HLDINSVSWLE
-201 GFIRDFKGA
+201 SFIRDFKGA
-210 AIIISHDRYFLDR
+210 VIIISHDRYFLDT

-231 EHEKLRMYKGNY
+231 EHEKLQMYKGNY
-243 SEFIRKKEEA
+243 TEFIRKKEEA

-274 IEQQKR
+274 IEQQRR

-299 IKENLVEP
+299 IKENLVVPESELENIKFKFQP
-307 DSQLDDIRFR
+307 N
-317 FEPKTESGNDVLMC
+317 TESGNDVLMC
-331 ENISKSFGEKLI
+331 EGVSKTFGEKKI
-343 FRNVNMH
+343 FENVNMH

-358 VVGSNGCGKTTLFRI
+358 IVGSNGCGKTTLFRI
-373 ITGAV
+373 IMGTVPA
-378 EHDSGEIDFGSK
+378 DRGEIDFGAK

-404 MEKTAIDEIWDEYPR
+404 MEKTAMDEIWDEYPK

-430 AFLFKGDEVFKPINQ
+430 AFLFKDDEVFKPINQ

-514 LNVDGMTEYLGNYDY
+514 LKPEGMTEYLGNYDY
-529 YAEKK
+529 YMEKRLEK
-534 AAVSDSSKAG
+534 SG
-544 SADREVK
+544 QDRGKTQTETK
-551 KSAGANDYK
+551 KSAGAIDYK
-560 MKKEL
+560 MKKEM
-565 QAQERKRKAMLKK
+565 QAQERKRRSMLKK
-578 TEEEIE
+578 TEQEIE
-584 TLETEMEE
+584 ETELEMEKVNE
-592 TNKLLSDPSVTSDY
+592 QLADPQVTSDY
-606 QRLIELSEK
+606 QKLIELSGK
-615 LEEMKIKQEQLYEKW
+615 LEELKTKQEQLYEQW
-630 EELSG
+630 AELSD

>member
-1 MAVLSVHNLGM
+1 MAVLSVHNLEM
-12 SFSERVLFSQVCFD
+12 SFSERVLFSQVSFD
-26 IEAQDKVGFIGVNGV
+26 IEASDKVGFIGVNGV
-41 GKTTLFKILCGKTG
+41 GKTTLFKILCGKTE
-55 QTEGDFFTSKNL
+55 QTSGDFFTAKNL

-82 TVYNELLSVF
+82 TVYDELLGVF
-92 SHLIRL
+92 SHLIRM

-112 RNDENTILRHTEL
+112 RSDEKTIMRQTEL
-125 MDEFTA
+125 MEEFAA

-146 GLGFKPEDFS
+146 GLGFKQEDFS

-190 HLDINSVGWLE
+190 HLDINSVSWLE
-201 GFIRDFKGA
+201 SFIRDFKGA
-210 AIIISHDRYFLDR
+210 AIIISHDRYFLDT

-231 EHEKLRMYKGNY
+231 EHEKLQMYKGNY
-243 SEFIRKKEEA
+243 TEFIRKKEEA

-274 IEQQKR
+274 IEQQRR

-299 IKENLVEP
+299 IKENLVVPE
-307 DSQLDDIRFR
+307 SELENIKFN

-331 ENISKSFGEKLI
+331 SEVAKSFGEKNI
-343 FRNVNMH
+343 FENVSTH

-358 VVGSNGCGKTTLFRI
+358 IVGSNGCGKTTLFRI
-373 ITGAV
+373 IMGTVPA
-378 EHDSGEIDFGSK
+378 DKGEIEFGTK
-390 VETEYFDQMQENLN
+390 GETEYFDQMQENLN
-404 MEKTAIDEIWDEYPR
+404 MEKTAIDEIWDEYPK
-419 MTQTQVRTSLG
+419 MTQTQVRTALG

-490 YEGTMLIISH
+490 YSGTMLIISH

-514 LNVDGMTEYLGNYDY
+514 LSPGGMKEYLGNYDY
-529 YAEKK
+529 YIEKRNEAFSEQQYSQTK
-534 AAVSDSSKAG
+534 
-544 SADREVK
+544 ENK
-551 KSAGANDYK
+551 KSAAAVDYK
-560 MKKEL
+560 MKKEM
-565 QAQERKRKAMLKK
+565 QAQERKRRSMLKK
-578 TEEEIE
+578 TEQDIETVEFEIE
-584 TLETEMEE
+584 EV
-592 TNKLLSDPSVTSDY
+592 NALLSDPQVTSDY
-606 QRLIELSEK
+606 QRLIELSAK
-615 LEEMKIKQEQLYEKW
+615 LDELKAKQEQLYEQW
-630 EELSG
+630 AELSD

>member
-1 MAVLSVHNLGM
+1 MAVLSVHNLEM
-12 SFSERVLFSQVCFD
+12 SFSERVLFSQVSFD
-26 IEAQDKVGFIGVNGV
+26 IESSDKVGFIGVNGV
-41 GKTTLFKILCGKTG
+41 GKTTLFKILCGKIEQTG
-55 QTEGDFFTSKNL
+55 GDFFTSKNL

-92 SHLIRL
+92 PHLIRM

-112 RNDENTILRHTEL
+112 RSDEKTIMRHTEL
-125 MDEFTA
+125 SEQFAAM
-131 KDGLVYKSRTASALT
+131 DGLVYKSRTASALT
-146 GLGFKPEDFS
+146 GLGFKQEDFN

-201 GFIRDFKGA
+201 SFIRDFKGA
-210 AIIISHDRYFLDR
+210 AIIISHDRYFLDT

-231 EHEKLRMYKGNY
+231 EHEKLQMYKGNY
-243 SEFIRKKEEA
+243 TEFIRKKEEA

-299 IKENLVEP
+299 IKENLVVPESELENIKFKFQP
-307 DSQLDDIRFR
+307 N
-317 FEPKTESGNDVLMC
+317 TESGNDVLMC
-331 ENISKSFGEKLI
+331 EGVSKTFGEKKI
-343 FRNVNMH
+343 FENVNMH

-358 VVGSNGCGKTTLFRI
+358 IVGSNGCGKTTLFRI
-373 ITGAV
+373 IMGTVPA
-378 EHDSGEIDFGSK
+378 DRGEIDFGAK

-404 MEKTAIDEIWDEYPR
+404 MEKTAMDEIWDEYPK

-514 LNVDGMTEYLGNYDY
+514 LKPEGMTEYLGNYDY
-529 YAEKK
+529 YMEKRLEK
-534 AAVSDSSKAG
+534 SGQDGGKTHT
-544 SADREVK
+544 ETK
-551 KSAGANDYK
+551 KSAGAIDYK
-560 MKKEL
+560 MKKEM
-565 QAQERKRKAMLKK
+565 QAQERIRRSMLKK
-578 TEEEIE
+578 TEQEIE
-584 TLETEMEE
+584 ETELEMEKVNE
-592 TNKLLSDPSVTSDY
+592 QLADPQVTSDY
-606 QRLIELSEK
+606 QKLIELSGK
-615 LEEMKIKQEQLYEKW
+615 LEELKTKQEQLYEQW
-630 EELSG
+630 AELSD

>member
-1 MAVLSVHNLGM
+1 MAVLSVHNLEM
-12 SFSERVLFSQVCFD
+12 SFSERVLFSQVSFD
-26 IEAQDKVGFIGVNGV
+26 IEASDKVGFIGVNGV
-41 GKTTLFKILCGKTG
+41 GKTTLFKILCGKMEQTG
-55 QTEGDFFTSKNL
+55 GDFFTSKNL

-92 SHLIRL
+92 PHLIRM

-112 RNDENTILRHTEL
+112 RSDEKTIMRHTEL
-125 MDEFTA
+125 SEQFAAM
-131 KDGLVYKSRTASALT
+131 DGLVYKSRTASALT
-146 GLGFKPEDFS
+146 GLGFKQEDFN

-201 GFIRDFKGA
+201 SFIRDFKGA
-210 AIIISHDRYFLDR
+210 AIIISHDRYFLDT

-231 EHEKLRMYKGNY
+231 EHEKLQMYKGNY
-243 SEFIRKKEEA
+243 TEFIRKKEEA

-299 IKENLVEP
+299 IKENLVVPESELENIKFKFQP
-307 DSQLDDIRFR
+307 N
-317 FEPKTESGNDVLMC
+317 TESGNDVLMC
-331 ENISKSFGEKLI
+331 EGVSKTFGEKKI
-343 FRNVNMH
+343 FENVNMH

-358 VVGSNGCGKTTLFRI
+358 IVGSNGCGKTTLFRI
-373 ITGAV
+373 IMGTVPA
-378 EHDSGEIDFGSK
+378 DRGEIDFGAK

-404 MEKTAIDEIWDEYPR
+404 MEKTAMDEIWDEYPK

-514 LNVDGMTEYLGNYDY
+514 LKPEGMTEYLGNYDY
-529 YAEKK
+529 YMEKRLEKSGQDSGK
-534 AAVSDSSKAG
+534 AQT
-544 SADREVK
+544 ETK
-551 KSAGANDYK
+551 KSAGAIDYK
-560 MKKEL
+560 MKKEM
-565 QAQERKRKAMLKK
+565 QAQERKRRSMLKK
-578 TEEEIE
+578 TEQEIE
-584 TLETEMEE
+584 ETELEMEKVNE
-592 TNKLLSDPSVTSDY
+592 QLADPQVTSDY
-606 QRLIELSEK
+606 QKLIELSGK
-615 LEEMKIKQEQLYEKW
+615 LEELKAKQEQLYEQW
-630 EELSG
+630 AELSD

>member
-1 MAVLSVHNLGM
+1 MAVLSVHNLEM
-12 SFSERVLFSQVCFD
+12 SFSERVLFSQVSFD
-26 IEAQDKVGFIGVNGV
+26 IESSDKVGFIGVNGV
-41 GKTTLFKILCGKTG
+41 GKTTLFKILCGKMEQTG
-55 QTEGDFFTSKNL
+55 GDFFTSKNL

-92 SHLIRL
+92 PHLIKM

-112 RNDENTILRHTEL
+112 RSDEKTIVRQTEL
-125 MDEFTA
+125 MEQFTA
-131 KDGLVYKSRTASALT
+131 MDGLVYKSRTASALT
-146 GLGFKPEDFS
+146 GLGFKQEDFN

-190 HLDINSVGWLE
+190 HLDINSVSWLE
-201 GFIRDFKGA
+201 SFIRDFKGA
-210 AIIISHDRYFLDR
+210 VIIISHDRYFLDT

-231 EHEKLRMYKGNY
+231 EHEKLQMYKGNY
-243 SEFIRKKEEA
+243 TEFIRKKEEA

-274 IEQQKR
+274 IEQQRR

-299 IKENLVEP
+299 IKENLVVPESELENIKFKFQP
-307 DSQLDDIRFR
+307 N
-317 FEPKTESGNDVLMC
+317 TESGNDVLMC
-331 ENISKSFGEKLI
+331 EGVSKTFGEKKI
-343 FRNVNMH
+343 FENVNMH

-358 VVGSNGCGKTTLFRI
+358 IVGSNGCGKTTLFRI
-373 ITGAV
+373 IMGTVPA
-378 EHDSGEIDFGSK
+378 DRGEIDFGAK

-404 MEKTAIDEIWDEYPR
+404 MEKTAMDEIWDEYPK

-430 AFLFKGDEVFKPINQ
+430 AFLFKDDEVFKPINQ

-514 LNVDGMTEYLGNYDY
+514 LKPEGMTEYLGNYDY
-529 YAEKK
+529 YMEKRLEK
-534 AAVSDSSKAG
+534 SG
-544 SADREVK
+544 QDRGKTQTETK
-551 KSAGANDYK
+551 KSAGAIDYK
-560 MKKEL
+560 MKKEM
-565 QAQERKRKAMLKK
+565 QAQERKRRSMLKK
-578 TEEEIE
+578 TEQEIE
-584 TLETEMEE
+584 ETELEMEKVNE
-592 TNKLLSDPSVTSDY
+592 QLADPQVTSDY
-606 QRLIELSEK
+606 QKLIELSGK
-615 LEEMKIKQEQLYEKW
+615 LEELKTKQEQLYEQW
-630 EELSG
+630 AELSD

>member
-1 MAVLSVHNLGM
+1 MAVLSVHNLEM
-12 SFSERVLFSQVCFD
+12 SFSERVLFSQVSFD
-26 IEAQDKVGFIGVNGV
+26 IEASDKVGFIGVNGV
-41 GKTTLFKILCGKTG
+41 GKTTLFKILCGKMEQTG
-55 QTEGDFFTSKNL
+55 GDFFTSKNL

-92 SHLIRL
+92 PHLIRM

-112 RNDENTILRHTEL
+112 RSDEKTIMRHTEL
-125 MDEFTA
+125 SEQFAAM
-131 KDGLVYKSRTASALT
+131 DGLVYKSRTASALT
-146 GLGFKPEDFS
+146 GLGFKQEDFN

-201 GFIRDFKGA
+201 SFIRDFKGA
-210 AIIISHDRYFLDR
+210 AIIISHDRYFLDT

-231 EHEKLRMYKGNY
+231 EHEKLQMYKGNY
-243 SEFIRKKEEA
+243 TEFIRKKEEA

-299 IKENLVEP
+299 IKENLVVPESELENIKFKFQP
-307 DSQLDDIRFR
+307 N
-317 FEPKTESGNDVLMC
+317 TESGNDVLMC
-331 ENISKSFGEKLI
+331 EGVSKTFGEKKI
-343 FRNVNMH
+343 FENVNMH

-358 VVGSNGCGKTTLFRI
+358 IVGSNGCGKTTLFRI
-373 ITGAV
+373 IMGTVPA
-378 EHDSGEIDFGSK
+378 DRGEIDFGAK

-404 MEKTAIDEIWDEYPR
+404 MEKTAMDEIWDEYPK

-514 LNVDGMTEYLGNYDY
+514 LKPEGMTEYLGNYDY
-529 YAEKK
+529 YMEKRLEK
-534 AAVSDSSKAG
+534 SGQDSGKTHT
-544 SADREVK
+544 ETK
-551 KSAGANDYK
+551 KSAGAIDYK
-560 MKKEL
+560 MKKEM
-565 QAQERKRKAMLKK
+565 QAQERKRRSMLKK
-578 TEEEIE
+578 TEQEIE
-584 TLETEMEE
+584 ETELEMEKVNE
-592 TNKLLSDPSVTSDY
+592 QLADPQVTSDY
-606 QRLIELSEK
+606 QKLIELSGK
-615 LEEMKIKQEQLYEKW
+615 LEELKTKQEQLYEQW
-630 EELSG
+630 AELSD

>member
-1 MAVLSVHNLGM
+1 MAVLSVHNLEM
-12 SFSERVLFSQVCFD
+12 SFSERVLFSQVSFD
-26 IEAQDKVGFIGVNGV
+26 IEASDKVGFIGVNGV
-41 GKTTLFKILCGKTG
+41 GKTTLFKILCGKMEQTG
-55 QTEGDFFTSKNL
+55 GDFFTSKNL

-92 SHLIRL
+92 PHLIRM

-112 RNDENTILRHTEL
+112 RSDEKTIMRHTEL
-125 MDEFTA
+125 SEQFAAM
-131 KDGLVYKSRTASALT
+131 DGLVYKSRTASALT
-146 GLGFKPEDFS
+146 GLGFKQEDFN

-201 GFIRDFKGA
+201 SFIRDFKGA
-210 AIIISHDRYFLDR
+210 AIIISHDRYFLDT

-231 EHEKLRMYKGNY
+231 EHEKLQMYKGNY
-243 SEFIRKKEEA
+243 TEFIRKKEEA

-299 IKENLVEP
+299 IKENLVVPESELENIKFKFQP
-307 DSQLDDIRFR
+307 N
-317 FEPKTESGNDVLMC
+317 TESGNDVLMC
-331 ENISKSFGEKLI
+331 EGVSKTFGEKKI
-343 FRNVNMH
+343 FENVNMH

-358 VVGSNGCGKTTLFRI
+358 IVGSNGCGKTTLFRI
-373 ITGAV
+373 IMGTVPA
-378 EHDSGEIDFGSK
+378 DRGEIDFGAK

-404 MEKTAIDEIWDEYPR
+404 MEKTAMDEIWDEYPK

-514 LNVDGMTEYLGNYDY
+514 LKPEGMTEYLGNYDY
-529 YAEKK
+529 YMEKRLEK
-534 AAVSDSSKAG
+534 SGQDSGKTQT
-544 SADREVK
+544 ETK
-551 KSAGANDYK
+551 KSAGAIDYK
-560 MKKEL
+560 MKKEM
-565 QAQERKRKAMLKK
+565 QAQERKRRSMLKK
-578 TEEEIE
+578 TEQEIE
-584 TLETEMEE
+584 ETELEMEKVNE
-592 TNKLLSDPSVTSDY
+592 QLADPQVTSDY
-606 QRLIELSEK
+606 QKLIELSGK
-615 LEEMKIKQEQLYEKW
+615 LEELKTKQEQLYEQW
-630 EELSG
+630 AELSD

>member
-1 MAVLSVHNLGM
+1 MAVLSVHNLEM
-12 SFSERVLFSQVCFD
+12 SFSERVLFSQVSFD
-26 IEAQDKVGFIGVNGV
+26 IEASDKVGFIGVNGV
-41 GKTTLFKILCGKTG
+41 GKTTLFKILCGKMEQTG
-55 QTEGDFFTSKNL
+55 GDFFTSKNL

-92 SHLIRL
+92 PHLIKM

-112 RNDENTILRHTEL
+112 RSDEKTIMRQTEL
-125 MDEFTA
+125 MEQFTA
-131 KDGLVYKSRTASALT
+131 MDGLVYKSRTASALT
-146 GLGFKPEDFS
+146 GLGFKQEDFN

-190 HLDINSVGWLE
+190 HLDINSVSWLE
-201 GFIRDFKGA
+201 SFIRDFKGA
-210 AIIISHDRYFLDR
+210 VIIISHDRYFLDT

-231 EHEKLRMYKGNY
+231 EHEKLQMYKGNY
-243 SEFIRKKEEA
+243 TEFIRKKEEA

-274 IEQQKR
+274 IEQQRR

-299 IKENLVEP
+299 IKENLVVPESELENIKFKFQP
-307 DSQLDDIRFR
+307 N
-317 FEPKTESGNDVLMC
+317 TESGKDVLMC
-331 ENISKSFGEKLI
+331 EGVSKTFGEKKI
-343 FRNVNMH
+343 FENVNMH

-358 VVGSNGCGKTTLFRI
+358 IVGSNGCGKTTLFRI
-373 ITGAV
+373 IMGTVPA
-378 EHDSGEIDFGSK
+378 DRGEIDFGAK

-404 MEKTAIDEIWDEYPR
+404 MEKTAMDEIWDEYPK

-514 LNVDGMTEYLGNYDY
+514 LKPEGMTEYLGNYDY
-529 YAEKK
+529 YMEKRLEK
-534 AAVSDSSKAG
+534 SG
-544 SADREVK
+544 QDRGKTQTETK
-551 KSAGANDYK
+551 KSAGAIDYK
-560 MKKEL
+560 MKKEM
-565 QAQERKRKAMLKK
+565 QAQERKRRSMLKK
-578 TEEEIE
+578 TEQEIE
-584 TLETEMEE
+584 ETELEMEKVNE
-592 TNKLLSDPSVTSDY
+592 QLADPQVTSDY
-606 QRLIELSEK
+606 QKLIELSGK
-615 LEEMKIKQEQLYEKW
+615 LEELKTKQEQLYEQW
-630 EELSG
+630 AELSD

>member
-1 MAVLSVHNLGM
+1 MAVLSVHNLEM
-12 SFSERVLFSQVCFD
+12 SFSERVLFSQVSFD
-26 IEAQDKVGFIGVNGV
+26 IESSDKVGFIGVNGV
-41 GKTTLFKILCGKTG
+41 GKTTLFKILCGKMEQTG
-55 QTEGDFFTSKNL
+55 GDFFTSKNL

-82 TVYNELLSVF
+82 TVYNEILSVF
-92 SHLIRL
+92 PHLIKM

-112 RNDENTILRHTEL
+112 RSDEKTIVRQTEL
-125 MDEFTA
+125 MEQFTA
-131 KDGLVYKSRTASALT
+131 MDGLVYKSRTASALT
-146 GLGFKPEDFS
+146 GLGFKQEDFN

-190 HLDINSVGWLE
+190 HLDINSVSWLE
-201 GFIRDFKGA
+201 SFIRDFKGA
-210 AIIISHDRYFLDR
+210 VIIISHDRYFLDT

-231 EHEKLRMYKGNY
+231 EHEKLQMYKGNY
-243 SEFIRKKEEA
+243 TEFIRKKEEA

-274 IEQQKR
+274 IEQQRR

-299 IKENLVEP
+299 IKENLVVPESELENIKFKFQP
-307 DSQLDDIRFR
+307 N
-317 FEPKTESGNDVLMC
+317 TESGNDVLMC
-331 ENISKSFGEKLI
+331 EGVSKTFGEKKI
-343 FRNVNMH
+343 FENVNMH

-358 VVGSNGCGKTTLFRI
+358 IVGSNGCGKTTLFRI
-373 ITGAV
+373 IMGTVPA
-378 EHDSGEIDFGSK
+378 DRGEIDFGAK

-404 MEKTAIDEIWDEYPR
+404 MEKTAMDEIWDEYPK

-514 LNVDGMTEYLGNYDY
+514 LKPEGMTEYLGNYDY
-529 YAEKK
+529 YMEKRLEK
-534 AAVSDSSKAG
+534 FGQVRGKTQT
-544 SADREVK
+544 ETK
-551 KSAGANDYK
+551 KSAGAIDYK
-560 MKKEL
+560 MKKEM
-565 QAQERKRKAMLKK
+565 QAQERKRRSMLKK
-578 TEEEIE
+578 TEQEIE
-584 TLETEMEE
+584 ETELEMEKVNE
-592 TNKLLSDPSVTSDY
+592 QLADPQVTSDY
-606 QRLIELSEK
+606 QKLIELSGK
-615 LEEMKIKQEQLYEKW
+615 LEELKTKQEQLYEQW
-630 EELSG
+630 AELSD

>member
-1 MAVLSVHNLGM
+1 MAVLSVHNLEM
-12 SFSERVLFSQVCFD
+12 SFSERVLFSQVSFD
-26 IEAQDKVGFIGVNGV
+26 IEASDKVGFIGVNGV
-41 GKTTLFKILCGKTG
+41 GKTTLFKILCGKTE
-55 QTEGDFFTSKNL
+55 QTGGDFFTSKNL

-92 SHLIRL
+92 PHLIRM

-112 RNDENTILRHTEL
+112 RSDEKTIMHHTEL
-125 MDEFTA
+125 SEKFAAM
-131 KDGLVYKSRTASALT
+131 DGLVYKSRTASALT
-146 GLGFKPEDFS
+146 GLGFKQEDFN

-201 GFIRDFKGA
+201 SFIRDFKGA
-210 AIIISHDRYFLDR
+210 AIIISHDRYFLDT

-231 EHEKLRMYKGNY
+231 EHEKLQMYKGNY
-243 SEFIRKKEEA
+243 TEFIRKKEEA

-299 IKENLVEP
+299 IKEDLVVPE
-307 DSQLDDIRFR
+307 SELENIRFK
-317 FEPKTESGNDVLMC
+317 FEPNTESGNDVLMC
-331 ENISKSFGEKLI
+331 EGVSKTFGEKRI
-343 FRNVNMH
+343 FENVNMH

-358 VVGSNGCGKTTLFRI
+358 IVGSNGCGKTTLFRI
-373 ITGAV
+373 IMGTVPA
-378 EHDSGEIDFGSK
+378 DSGEIDFGSK

-404 MEKTAIDEIWDEYPR
+404 MDKTAIDEIWDEYPR

-490 YEGTMLIISH
+490 YSGTMLIISH

-514 LNVDGMTEYLGNYDY
+514 LKPEGMTEYLGNYDY
-529 YAEKK
+529 YMEKRAEKTQ
-534 AAVSDSSKAG
+534 DNLGFSKTP
-544 SADREVK
+544 VK
-551 KSAGANDYK
+551 KSSGAVDYK
-560 MKKEL
+560 MKKEI
-565 QAQERKRKAMLKK
+565 QAQERKRKSMLKK

-584 TLETEMEE
+584 ALELQIDEVNE
-592 TNKLLSDPSVTSDY
+592 LLSDPQVTSDY
-606 QRLIELSEK
+606 QRLIELSGK
-615 LEEMKIKQEQLYEKW
+615 LEELKAKQEQLYEQW
-630 EELSG
+630 AELSD

>member
-1 MAVLSVHNLGM
+1 MAVLSVHNLEM
-12 SFSERVLFSQVCFD
+12 SFSERVLFSQVSFD
-26 IEAQDKVGFIGVNGV
+26 IEASDKVGFIGVNGV
-41 GKTTLFKILCGKTG
+41 GKTTLFKILCGKMEQTG
-55 QTEGDFFTSKNL
+55 GDFFTSKNL

-92 SHLIRL
+92 PHLIKM

-112 RNDENTILRHTEL
+112 RSDEKTIMRQTEL
-125 MDEFTA
+125 MEQFTA
-131 KDGLVYKSRTASALT
+131 MDGLVYKSRTASALT
-146 GLGFKPEDFS
+146 GLGFKQEDFN

-190 HLDINSVGWLE
+190 HLDINSVSWLE
-201 GFIRDFKGA
+201 SFIRDFKGA
-210 AIIISHDRYFLDR
+210 VIIISHDRYFLDT

-231 EHEKLRMYKGNY
+231 EHEKLQMYKGNY
-243 SEFIRKKEEA
+243 TEFIRKKEEA

-274 IEQQKR
+274 IEQQRR

-299 IKENLVEP
+299 IKENLVVPESELENIKFKFQP
-307 DSQLDDIRFR
+307 N
-317 FEPKTESGNDVLMC
+317 TESGNDVLMC
-331 ENISKSFGEKLI
+331 EGVSKTFGEKKI
-343 FRNVNMH
+343 FENVNMH

-358 VVGSNGCGKTTLFRI
+358 IVGSNGCGKTTLFRI
-373 ITGAV
+373 IMGTVPA
-378 EHDSGEIDFGSK
+378 DRGEIDFGAK

-404 MEKTAIDEIWDEYPR
+404 MEKTAMDEIWDEYPK

-514 LNVDGMTEYLGNYDY
+514 LKPEGMTEYLGNYDY
-529 YAEKK
+529 YMEKRLEK
-534 AAVSDSSKAG
+534 SG
-544 SADREVK
+544 QDRGKTQTETK
-551 KSAGANDYK
+551 KSAGAIDYK
-560 MKKEL
+560 MKKEM
-565 QAQERKRKAMLKK
+565 QAQERKRRSMLKK
-578 TEEEIE
+578 TEQEIE
-584 TLETEMEE
+584 ETELEMEKVNE
-592 TNKLLSDPSVTSDY
+592 QLADPQVTSDY
-606 QRLIELSEK
+606 QKLIELSGK
-615 LEEMKIKQEQLYEKW
+615 LEELKTKQEQLYEQW
-630 EELSG
+630 AELSD

>member
-1 MAVLSVHNLGM
+1 MAVLSVHNLEM
-12 SFSERVLFSQVCFD
+12 SFSERVLFSRVSFD
-26 IEAQDKVGFIGVNGV
+26 IESSDKVGFIGVNGV
-41 GKTTLFKILCGKTG
+41 GKTTLFKILCGKIEQTG
-55 QTEGDFFTSKNL
+55 GDFFTSKNL

-92 SHLIRL
+92 PHLIKM

-112 RNDENTILRHTEL
+112 RSDEKTIMRQTEL
-125 MDEFTA
+125 MEQFTA
-131 KDGLVYKSRTASALT
+131 MDGLVYKSRTASALT
-146 GLGFKPEDFS
+146 GLGFKQEDFN

-190 HLDINSVGWLE
+190 HLDINSVSWLE
-201 GFIRDFKGA
+201 SFIRDFKGA
-210 AIIISHDRYFLDR
+210 AIIISHDRYFLDT

-231 EHEKLRMYKGNY
+231 EHEKLQMYNGNY
-243 SEFIRKKEEA
+243 TEFIRKKEEA

-274 IEQQKR
+274 IEQQRR

-299 IKENLVEP
+299 IKENLVVPESELENIKFKFQP
-307 DSQLDDIRFR
+307 N
-317 FEPKTESGNDVLMC
+317 TESGNDVLMC
-331 ENISKSFGEKLI
+331 EEVSKTFGEKKI
-343 FRNVNMH
+343 FENVNMH

-358 VVGSNGCGKTTLFRI
+358 IVGSNGCGKTTLFRI
-373 ITGAV
+373 IMGTVPA
-378 EHDSGEIDFGSK
+378 DRGEIDFGAK

-404 MEKTAIDEIWDEYPR
+404 MEKTAMDEIWDEYPK

-514 LNVDGMTEYLGNYDY
+514 LKPEGMTEYLGNYDY
-529 YAEKK
+529 YMEKRLEK
-534 AAVSDSSKAG
+534 SGQDSVKTQT
-544 SADREVK
+544 ETK
-551 KSAGANDYK
+551 KSAGAIDYK
-560 MKKEL
+560 MKKEM
-565 QAQERKRKAMLKK
+565 QAQERKRRSMLKK
-578 TEEEIE
+578 TEQEIE
-584 TLETEMEE
+584 ETELEMEKVNE
-592 TNKLLSDPSVTSDY
+592 QLADPQVTSDY
-606 QRLIELSEK
+606 QKLIELSGK
-615 LEEMKIKQEQLYEKW
+615 LEELKTKQEQLYEQW
-630 EELSG
+630 AELSD

>member
-1 MAVLSVHNLGM
+1 MAVLSVHNLEM
-12 SFSERVLFSQVCFD
+12 SFSERVLFSQVSFD
-26 IEAQDKVGFIGVNGV
+26 IEASDKVGFIGVNGV
-41 GKTTLFKILCGKTG
+41 GKTTLFKILCGKTE
-55 QTEGDFFTSKNL
+55 QTSGDFFTAKNL

-82 TVYNELLSVF
+82 TVYDELLGVF
-92 SHLIRL
+92 SHLIRM

-112 RNDENTILRHTEL
+112 RSDEKTIMRQTEL
-125 MDEFTA
+125 MEEFAA

-146 GLGFKPEDFS
+146 GLGFNQEDFS

-190 HLDINSVGWLE
+190 HLDINSVSWLE
-201 GFIRDFKGA
+201 SFIRDFKGA
-210 AIIISHDRYFLDR
+210 AIIISHDRYFLDT

-231 EHEKLRMYKGNY
+231 EHEKLQMYKGNY
-243 SEFIRKKEEA
+243 TEFIRKKEEA

-274 IEQQKR
+274 IEQQRR

-299 IKENLVEP
+299 IKENLVVPE
-307 DSQLDDIRFR
+307 SELENIKFN

-331 ENISKSFGEKLI
+331 SEVAKSFGEKNI
-343 FRNVNMH
+343 FENVSMH

-358 VVGSNGCGKTTLFRI
+358 IVGSNGCGKTTLFRI
-373 ITGAV
+373 IMGTVPA
-378 EHDSGEIDFGSK
+378 DKGEIEFGTK

-404 MEKTAIDEIWDEYPR
+404 MEKTAIDEIWDEYPK
-419 MTQTQVRTSLG
+419 MTQTQVRTALG

-490 YEGTMLIISH
+490 YSGTMLIISH

-514 LNVDGMTEYLGNYDY
+514 LSPGGMKEYLGNYDY
-529 YAEKK
+529 YIEKRNEAFSEQQYSQTK
-534 AAVSDSSKAG
+534 
-544 SADREVK
+544 ENK
-551 KSAGANDYK
+551 KSAAAVDYK
-560 MKKEL
+560 MKKEM
-565 QAQERKRKAMLKK
+565 QAQERKRRSMLKK
-578 TEEEIE
+578 TEQEIE
-584 TLETEMEE
+584 TVEFEIEE
-592 TNKLLSDPSVTSDY
+592 VNALLSDPQVTSDY
-606 QRLIELSEK
+606 QRLIELSAK
-615 LEEMKIKQEQLYEKW
+615 LDELKAKQEQLYEQW
-630 EELSG
+630 AELSD

>member
-1 MAVLSVHNLGM
+1 MAVLSVHNLEM
-12 SFSERVLFSQVCFD
+12 SFSERVLFSRVSFD
-26 IEAQDKVGFIGVNGV
+26 IEASDKVGFIGVNGV
-41 GKTTLFKILCGKTG
+41 GKTTLFKILCGKMEQTG
-55 QTEGDFFTSKNL
+55 GDFFTSKNL

-92 SHLIRL
+92 PHLIKM
-98 EEEIDRLNLDLEMG
+98 EEEIERLNLDLEMG
-112 RNDENTILRHTEL
+112 RSDEKTIMRQSEL
-125 MDEFTA
+125 MEKFTA
-131 KDGLVYKSRTASALT
+131 MDGLVYKSRTASALT
-146 GLGFKPEDFS
+146 GLGFKQEDFS

-201 GFIRDFKGA
+201 SFIREFKGA
-210 AIIISHDRYFLDR
+210 AIIISHDRYFLDT

-231 EHEKLRMYKGNY
+231 EHEKLQMYKGNY
-243 SEFIRKKEEA
+243 TEFIRKKEEA

-299 IKENLVEP
+299 IKENLVVP
-307 DSQLDDIRFR
+307 DSELENIRFK
-317 FEPKTESGNDVLMC
+317 FEPNTESGNDVLMC
-331 ENISKSFGEKLI
+331 TGVAKSFGEKKI
-343 FRNVNMH
+343 FENVDMH

-358 VVGSNGCGKTTLFRI
+358 IVGSNGCGKTTLFRI
-373 ITGAV
+373 IMGAV
-378 EHDSGEIDFGSK
+378 PADRGEIDFGAK

-404 MEKTAIDEIWDEYPR
+404 MEKTAMDEIWDEYPK

-477 TTSREALEESLKS
+477 TTSREALEDSLKS
-490 YEGTMLIISH
+490 YLGTMLIISH

-514 LNVDGMTEYLGNYDY
+514 LKPQGMTEYLGNYDY
-529 YAEKK
+529 YMEKRNEAQESGDNATHAEP
-534 AAVSDSSKAG
+534 
-544 SADREVK
+544 K
-551 KSAGANDYK
+551 KSAGAIDYK
-560 MKKEL
+560 LKKEM
-565 QAQERKRKAMLKK
+565 QAQERKRKSMLKK
-578 TEEEIE
+578 TEQEIE
-584 TLETEMEE
+584 ETELEMD
-592 TNKLLSDPSVTSDY
+592 NVNAQLSDPQVTSDY
-606 QRLIELSEK
+606 QKLIELSSK
-615 LEEMKIKQEQLYEKW
+615 LEELKARQEQLYEQW
-630 EELSG
+630 AELSD

>member
-1 MAVLSVHNLGM
+1 MAVLSVHNLEM
-12 SFSERVLFSQVCFD
+12 SFSERVLFSQVSFD
-26 IEAQDKVGFIGVNGV
+26 IEASDKVGFIGVNGV
-41 GKTTLFKILCGKTG
+41 GKTTLFKILCGKMEQTG
-55 QTEGDFFTSKNL
+55 GDFFTSKNL

-92 SHLIRL
+92 PHLIKM

-112 RNDENTILRHTEL
+112 RSDEKTIMRQTEL
-125 MDEFTA
+125 MEQFTA
-131 KDGLVYKSRTASALT
+131 MDGLVYKSRTASALT
-146 GLGFKPEDFS
+146 GLGFKQEDFN

-201 GFIRDFKGA
+201 SFIRDFKGA
-210 AIIISHDRYFLDR
+210 AIIISHDRYFLDT

-231 EHEKLRMYKGNY
+231 EHEKLQMYKGNY
-243 SEFIRKKEEA
+243 TEFIRKKEEA

-299 IKENLVEP
+299 IKENLVVPESELENIKFKFQP
-307 DSQLDDIRFR
+307 N
-317 FEPKTESGNDVLMC
+317 TESGNDVLMC
-331 ENISKSFGEKLI
+331 EGVSKNFGEKKI
-343 FRNVNMH
+343 FENVNMH

-358 VVGSNGCGKTTLFRI
+358 IVGSNGCGKTTLFRI
-373 ITGAV
+373 IMGTVPA
-378 EHDSGEIDFGSK
+378 DRGEIDFGAK

-404 MEKTAIDEIWDEYPR
+404 MEKTAMDEIWDEYPK

-514 LNVDGMTEYLGNYDY
+514 LKPEGMTEYLGNYDY
-529 YAEKK
+529 YMEKRLEK
-534 AAVSDSSKAG
+534 SGQDSGKTHT
-544 SADREVK
+544 ETK
-551 KSAGANDYK
+551 KSAGAIDYK
-560 MKKEL
+560 MKKEM
-565 QAQERKRKAMLKK
+565 QAQERKRRSMLKK
-578 TEEEIE
+578 TEQEIE
-584 TLETEMEE
+584 ETELEMEKVNE
-592 TNKLLSDPSVTSDY
+592 QLADPQVTSDY
-606 QRLIELSEK
+606 QKLIELSGK
-615 LEEMKIKQEQLYEKW
+615 LEELKAKQEQLYEQW
-630 EELSG
+630 AELSD

>member
-1 MAVLSVHNLGM
+1 MAVLSVHNLEM
-12 SFSERVLFSQVCFD
+12 SFSERVLFSQVSFD
-26 IEAQDKVGFIGVNGV
+26 IEASDKVGFIGVNGV
-41 GKTTLFKILCGKTG
+41 GKTTLFKILCGKMEQTG
-55 QTEGDFFTSKNL
+55 GDFFTSKNL

-92 SHLIRL
+92 PHLIKM

-112 RNDENTILRHTEL
+112 RSDEKTIVRQTEL
-125 MDEFTA
+125 MEQFTA
-131 KDGLVYKSRTASALT
+131 MDGLVYKSRTASALT
-146 GLGFKPEDFS
+146 GLGFKQEDFN

-190 HLDINSVGWLE
+190 HLDINSVSWLE
-201 GFIRDFKGA
+201 SFIRDFKGA
-210 AIIISHDRYFLDR
+210 VIIISHDRYFLDT

-231 EHEKLRMYKGNY
+231 EHEKLQMYKGNY
-243 SEFIRKKEEA
+243 TEFIRKKEEA

-274 IEQQKR
+274 IEQQRR

-299 IKENLVEP
+299 IKENLVVPESELENIKFKFQP
-307 DSQLDDIRFR
+307 N
-317 FEPKTESGNDVLMC
+317 TESGNDVLMC
-331 ENISKSFGEKLI
+331 EGVSKTFGEKKI
-343 FRNVNMH
+343 FENVNMH

-358 VVGSNGCGKTTLFRI
+358 IVGSNGCGKTTLFRI
-373 ITGAV
+373 IMGTVPA
-378 EHDSGEIDFGSK
+378 DRGEIDFGAK

-404 MEKTAIDEIWDEYPR
+404 MEKTAMDEIWDEYPK

-514 LNVDGMTEYLGNYDY
+514 LKPEGMTEYLGNYDY
-529 YAEKK
+529 YMEKRLEK
-534 AAVSDSSKAG
+534 SG
-544 SADREVK
+544 QDRGKTQTETK
-551 KSAGANDYK
+551 KSAGAIDYK
-560 MKKEL
+560 MKKEM
-565 QAQERKRKAMLKK
+565 QAQERKRRSMLKK
-578 TEEEIE
+578 TEQEIE
-584 TLETEMEE
+584 ETELEMEKVNE
-592 TNKLLSDPSVTSDY
+592 QLADTQVTSDY
-606 QRLIELSEK
+606 QKLIELSGK
-615 LEEMKIKQEQLYEKW
+615 LEELKTKQEQLYEQW
-630 EELSG
+630 AELSD

>member
-1 MAVLSVHNLGM
+1 MAVLSVHNLEM
-12 SFSERVLFSQVCFD
+12 SFSERVLFSQVSFD
-26 IEAQDKVGFIGVNGV
+26 IEASDKVGFIGVNGV
-41 GKTTLFKILCGKTG
+41 GKTTLFKILCGKIEQTG
-55 QTEGDFFTSKNL
+55 GDFFTSKNL

-82 TVYNELLSVF
+82 TVYNEILSVF
-92 SHLIRL
+92 PHIIKM

-112 RNDENTILRHTEL
+112 RSDEKTIMRQTEL
-125 MDEFTA
+125 MEQFTA
-131 KDGLVYKSRTASALT
+131 MDGLVYKSRTASALT
-146 GLGFKPEDFS
+146 GLGFKQEDFD

-190 HLDINSVGWLE
+190 HLDINSVSWLE
-201 GFIRDFKGA
+201 SFIRDFKGA
-210 AIIISHDRYFLDR
+210 AIIISHDRYFLDT

-231 EHEKLRMYKGNY
+231 EHEKLQMYKGNY
-243 SEFIRKKEEA
+243 TEFIRKKEEA

-274 IEQQKR
+274 IEQQRR

-299 IKENLVEP
+299 IKENLVAPESELENIKFKFQP
-307 DSQLDDIRFR
+307 N
-317 FEPKTESGNDVLMC
+317 TESGNDVLMC
-331 ENISKSFGEKLI
+331 EGVSKTFGEKKI
-343 FRNVNMH
+343 FENVNMH

-358 VVGSNGCGKTTLFRI
+358 IVGSNGCGKTTLFRI
-373 ITGAV
+373 IMGTVPA
-378 EHDSGEIDFGSK
+378 DRGEIDFGAK

-404 MEKTAIDEIWDEYPR
+404 MEKTAMDEIWDEYPK

-514 LNVDGMTEYLGNYDY
+514 LKPEGMTEYLGNYDY
-529 YAEKK
+529 YMEKRLEK
-534 AAVSDSSKAG
+534 SG
-544 SADREVK
+544 QDRGKTQTETK
-551 KSAGANDYK
+551 KSAGAIDYK
-560 MKKEL
+560 MKKEM
-565 QAQERKRKAMLKK
+565 QAQERKRRSILKK
-578 TEEEIE
+578 TEQEIE
-584 TLETEMEE
+584 ETELEMEKVNE
-592 TNKLLSDPSVTSDY
+592 QLADPQVTSDY
-606 QRLIELSEK
+606 QKLIELSGK
-615 LEEMKIKQEQLYEKW
+615 LEELKTKQEQLYEQW
-630 EELSG
+630 AELSD

>member
-1 MAVLSVHNLGM
+1 MAVLSVHNLEM
-12 SFSERVLFSQVCFD
+12 SFSERVLFSQVSFD
-26 IEAQDKVGFIGVNGV
+26 IEASDKVGFIGVNGV
-41 GKTTLFKILCGKTG
+41 GKTTLFKILCGKMEQTG
-55 QTEGDFFTSKNL
+55 GDFFTSKNL

-92 SHLIRL
+92 PHLIKM

-112 RNDENTILRHTEL
+112 RSDEKTIMRQTEL
-125 MDEFTA
+125 MEQFTA
-131 KDGLVYKSRTASALT
+131 MDGLVYKSRTASALT
-146 GLGFKPEDFS
+146 GLGFKQEDFD

-190 HLDINSVGWLE
+190 HLDINSVSWLE
-201 GFIRDFKGA
+201 SFIRDFKGA
-210 AIIISHDRYFLDR
+210 AIIISHDRYFLDT

-231 EHEKLRMYKGNY
+231 EHEKLQMYKGNY
-243 SEFIRKKEEA
+243 TEFIRKKEEA

-299 IKENLVEP
+299 IKENLVAPESELENIKFKFQP
-307 DSQLDDIRFR
+307 N
-317 FEPKTESGNDVLMC
+317 TESGNDVLMC
-331 ENISKSFGEKLI
+331 EGVSKTFGEKKI
-343 FRNVNMH
+343 FENVNMH

-358 VVGSNGCGKTTLFRI
+358 IVGSNGCGKTTLFRI
-373 ITGAV
+373 IMGTVPA
-378 EHDSGEIDFGSK
+378 DRGEIDFGAK

-404 MEKTAIDEIWDEYPR
+404 MEKTAMDEIWDEYPK

-514 LNVDGMTEYLGNYDY
+514 LKPEGMTEYLGNYDY
-529 YAEKK
+529 YMEKRLEK
-534 AAVSDSSKAG
+534 SG
-544 SADREVK
+544 QDRGKTQTETK
-551 KSAGANDYK
+551 KSAGAIDYK
-560 MKKEL
+560 MKKEM
-565 QAQERKRKAMLKK
+565 QAQERKRRSMLKK
-578 TEEEIE
+578 TEQEIE
-584 TLETEMEE
+584 ETELEMEKVNE
-592 TNKLLSDPSVTSDY
+592 QLADPQVTSDY
-606 QRLIELSEK
+606 QKLIELSGK
-615 LEEMKIKQEQLYEKW
+615 LEELKTKQEQLYEQW
-630 EELSG
+630 AELSD

>member
-1 MAVLSVHNLGM
+1 MAVLSVHNLEM
-12 SFSERVLFSQVCFD
+12 SFSERVLFSQVSFD
-26 IEAQDKVGFIGVNGV
+26 IEASDKVGFIGVNGV
-41 GKTTLFKILCGKTG
+41 GKTTLFKILCGKMEQTG
-55 QTEGDFFTSKNL
+55 GDFFTSKNL

-92 SHLIRL
+92 PHLIKM

-112 RNDENTILRHTEL
+112 RSDEKTIMRQTEL
-125 MDEFTA
+125 MEQFTA
-131 KDGLVYKSRTASALT
+131 MDGLVYKSRTASALT
-146 GLGFKPEDFS
+146 GLGFKQEDFN

-190 HLDINSVGWLE
+190 HLDINSVSWLE
-201 GFIRDFKGA
+201 SFIRDFKGA
-210 AIIISHDRYFLDR
+210 VIIISHDRYFLDT

-231 EHEKLRMYKGNY
+231 EHEKLQMYKGNY
-243 SEFIRKKEEA
+243 TEFIRKKEEA

-274 IEQQKR
+274 IEQQRR

-299 IKENLVEP
+299 IKENLVVPESELENIKFKFQP
-307 DSQLDDIRFR
+307 N
-317 FEPKTESGNDVLMC
+317 TESGKDVLMC
-331 ENISKSFGEKLI
+331 EGVSKTFGEKKI
-343 FRNVNMH
+343 FENVNMH

-358 VVGSNGCGKTTLFRI
+358 IVGSNGCGKTTLFRI
-373 ITGAV
+373 IMGTVPA
-378 EHDSGEIDFGSK
+378 DRGEIDFGAK

-404 MEKTAIDEIWDEYPR
+404 MEKTAMDEIWDEYPK

-466 LLLDEPTNHLD
+466 LLLDA
-477 TTSREALEESLKS
+477 TSREALEESLKS

-514 LNVDGMTEYLGNYDY
+514 LKPEGMTEYLGNYDY
-529 YAEKK
+529 YMEKRLEK
-534 AAVSDSSKAG
+534 SG
-544 SADREVK
+544 QDRGKTQTETK
-551 KSAGANDYK
+551 KSAGAIDYK
-560 MKKEL
+560 MKKEM
-565 QAQERKRKAMLKK
+565 QAQERKRRSMLKK
-578 TEEEIE
+578 TEQEIE
-584 TLETEMEE
+584 ETELEMEKVNE
-592 TNKLLSDPSVTSDY
+592 QLADPQVTSDY
-606 QRLIELSEK
+606 QKLIELSGK
-615 LEEMKIKQEQLYEKW
+615 LEELKTKQEQLYEQW
-630 EELSG
+630 AELSD

>member
-1 MAVLSVHNLGM
+1 MAVLSVHNLEM
-12 SFSERVLFSQVCFD
+12 SFSERVLFSNVSFD
-26 IEAQDKVGFIGVNGV
+26 IEASDKVGFIGVNGV
-41 GKTTLFKILCGKTG
+41 GKTTLFKILCGKMEQTG
-55 QTEGDFFTSKNL
+55 GDFFTSKNL

-92 SHLIRL
+92 PHLIKM

-112 RNDENTILRHTEL
+112 RSDEKTIMRQTEL
-125 MDEFTA
+125 MEQFTA
-131 KDGLVYKSRTASALT
+131 MDGLVYKSRTASALT
-146 GLGFKPEDFS
+146 GLGFKQEDFD

-190 HLDINSVGWLE
+190 HLDINSVSWLE
-201 GFIRDFKGA
+201 SFIRDFKGA
-210 AIIISHDRYFLDR
+210 AIIISHDRYFLDT

-231 EHEKLRMYKGNY
+231 EHEKLQMYKGNY
-243 SEFIRKKEEA
+243 TEFIRKKEEA

-299 IKENLVEP
+299 IKENLVVPESELENIKFKFQP
-307 DSQLDDIRFR
+307 N
-317 FEPKTESGNDVLMC
+317 TESGNDVLMC
-331 ENISKSFGEKLI
+331 EGVSKTFGEKRI
-343 FRNVNMH
+343 FENVNMH

-358 VVGSNGCGKTTLFRI
+358 IVGSNGCGKTTLFRI
-373 ITGAV
+373 IMGTVPA
-378 EHDSGEIDFGSK
+378 DRGEIDFGAK

-404 MEKTAIDEIWDEYPR
+404 MEKTAMDEIWDEYPK

-514 LNVDGMTEYLGNYDY
+514 LKPEGMTEYLGNYDY
-529 YAEKK
+529 YMEKRLEK
-534 AAVSDSSKAG
+534 SGQDSGKTQT
-544 SADREVK
+544 ETK
-551 KSAGANDYK
+551 KSAGAVDYK
-560 MKKEL
+560 MKKEM
-565 QAQERKRKAMLKK
+565 QAQERKRRSMLKK
-578 TEEEIE
+578 TEQEIE
-584 TLETEMEE
+584 ETELEMEKVNE
-592 TNKLLSDPSVTSDY
+592 QLADPQVTSDY
-606 QRLIELSEK
+606 QKLIELSGK
-615 LEEMKIKQEQLYEKW
+615 LEELKTKQEQLYEQW
-630 EELSG
+630 AELSD

>member
-1 MAVLSVHNLGM
+1 MAVLSVHNLEM
-12 SFSERVLFSQVCFD
+12 SFSERVLFSQVSFD
-26 IEAQDKVGFIGVNGV
+26 IESSDKVGFIGVNGV
-41 GKTTLFKILCGKTG
+41 GKTTLFKILCGKMEQTG
-55 QTEGDFFTSKNL
+55 GDFFTSKNL

-92 SHLIRL
+92 PHLIKM

-112 RNDENTILRHTEL
+112 RSDEKTIVRQTEL
-125 MDEFTA
+125 MEQFTA
-131 KDGLVYKSRTASALT
+131 MDGLVYKSRTASALT
-146 GLGFKPEDFS
+146 GLGFKQEDFN

-190 HLDINSVGWLE
+190 HLDINSVSWLE
-201 GFIRDFKGA
+201 SFIRDFKGA
-210 AIIISHDRYFLDR
+210 VIIISHDRYFLDT

-231 EHEKLRMYKGNY
+231 EHEKLQMYKGNY
-243 SEFIRKKEEA
+243 TEFIRKKEEA

-274 IEQQKR
+274 IEQQRR

-299 IKENLVEP
+299 IKENLVVPESELENIKFKFQP
-307 DSQLDDIRFR
+307 N
-317 FEPKTESGNDVLMC
+317 TESGNDVLMC
-331 ENISKSFGEKLI
+331 EGVSKTFGEKKI
-343 FRNVNMH
+343 FENVNMH

-358 VVGSNGCGKTTLFRI
+358 IVGSNGCGKTTLFRI
-373 ITGAV
+373 IMGTVPA
-378 EHDSGEIDFGSK
+378 DRGEIDFGAK

-404 MEKTAIDEIWDEYPR
+404 MEKTAMDEIWDEYPK

-514 LNVDGMTEYLGNYDY
+514 LKPEGMTEYLGNYDY
-529 YAEKK
+529 YMEKRLEK
-534 AAVSDSSKAG
+534 FGQVRGKTQT
-544 SADREVK
+544 ETK
-551 KSAGANDYK
+551 KSAGAIDYK
-560 MKKEL
+560 MKKEM
-565 QAQERKRKAMLKK
+565 QAQERKRRSMLKK
-578 TEEEIE
+578 TEQEIE
-584 TLETEMEE
+584 ETELEMEKVNE
-592 TNKLLSDPSVTSDY
+592 QLADPQVTSDY
-606 QRLIELSEK
+606 QKLIELSGK
-615 LEEMKIKQEQLYEKW
+615 LEELKTKQEQLYEQW
-630 EELSG
+630 AELSD

>member
-1 MAVLSVHNLGM
+1 MAVLSVHNLEM
-12 SFSERVLFSQVCFD
+12 SFSERVLFSQVSFD
-26 IEAQDKVGFIGVNGV
+26 IEASDKVGFIGVNGV
-41 GKTTLFKILCGKTG
+41 GKTTLFKILCGKTE
-55 QTEGDFFTSKNL
+55 QTSGDFFTAKNL

-82 TVYNELLSVF
+82 TVYDELLGVF
-92 SHLIRL
+92 SHLIRM

-112 RNDENTILRHTEL
+112 RSDEKTIMRQTEL
-125 MDEFTA
+125 MEEFAA

-146 GLGFKPEDFS
+146 GLGFKQEDFS

-190 HLDINSVGWLE
+190 HLDINSVSWLE
-201 GFIRDFKGA
+201 SFIRDFKGA
-210 AIIISHDRYFLDR
+210 AIIISHDRYFLDT

-231 EHEKLRMYKGNY
+231 EHEKLQMYKGNY
-243 SEFIRKKEEA
+243 TEFIRKKEEA

-274 IEQQKR
+274 IEQQRR

-299 IKENLVEP
+299 IKENLVVPE
-307 DSQLDDIRFR
+307 SELENIKFN

-331 ENISKSFGEKLI
+331 SEVAKSFGEKNI
-343 FRNVNMH
+343 FENVSMH

-358 VVGSNGCGKTTLFRI
+358 IVGSNGCGKTTLFRI
-373 ITGAV
+373 IMGTVPA
-378 EHDSGEIDFGSK
+378 DKGEIEFGTK

-404 MEKTAIDEIWDEYPR
+404 MEKTAIDEIWDEYPK
-419 MTQTQVRTSLG
+419 MTQTQVRTALG

-490 YEGTMLIISH
+490 YSGTMLIISH

-514 LNVDGMTEYLGNYDY
+514 LSPGGMKEYLGNYDY
-529 YAEKK
+529 YIEKRNEAFSEQQYSQTK
-534 AAVSDSSKAG
+534 
-544 SADREVK
+544 ENK
-551 KSAGANDYK
+551 KSAAAVDYK
-560 MKKEL
+560 MKKEM
-565 QAQERKRKAMLKK
+565 QAQERKRRSMLKK
-578 TEEEIE
+578 TEQDIETVEFEIE
-584 TLETEMEE
+584 EV
-592 TNKLLSDPSVTSDY
+592 NALLSDPQVTSDY
-606 QRLIELSEK
+606 QRLIELSAK
-615 LEEMKIKQEQLYEKW
+615 LDELKAKQEQLYEQW
-630 EELSG
+630 AELSD